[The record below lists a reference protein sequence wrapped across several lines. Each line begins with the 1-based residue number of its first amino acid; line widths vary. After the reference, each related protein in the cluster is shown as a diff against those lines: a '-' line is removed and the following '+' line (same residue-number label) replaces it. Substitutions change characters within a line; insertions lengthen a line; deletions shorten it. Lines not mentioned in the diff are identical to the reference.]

1 MEPQPDSLEGWV
13 AVRDTAF
20 AEPQPPPRLRFL
32 VGWNGA
38 EGAFAVTCHGRAEAA
53 AQAPQSWAGLFSAP
67 ALRGVHRQLA
77 ALCPRLEPAFPAL
90 PPALPGAAAGGLWAV
105 LFPGGAAPGEA
116 ELQELCRALE
126 LYLGWALEL
135 CGGRVVLDALFAA
148 DRRCDDEYFE
158 SLQELRGRAL
168 RGHLARAK
176 EALRRV
182 LQQHKSADTMVALM
196 KVYEE
201 EDEAYQ
207 DLVTMATQFYQ
218 YLLQP
223 FRDMRE
229 LATLY
234 KLEILKSL
242 QYDNLGPRRVAALQ
256 KDAEEWTKRAE
267 SAVCSIQDITVNY
280 FKETVK
286 ALAAMHKQM
295 EQDEERFGKTTWSSA
310 LPRLENLKCMLAKE
324 TLQHL
329 RARELCLKQK
339 RAGIQKLMENLGE
352 EEENLS
358 VVEELEIQYYEMQ
371 LELYNVQLEVLKH
384 EEMLLIVQLDTIK
397 RQIKEK
403 QDEVVYYDT
412 CENPE
417 ELKVIEQT
425 MGQHYANLSEMTML
439 RQKTKQLETKR
450 GTVCARRA
458 YLRNKKDQCEAS
470 HRQRLQQAEESKK
483 RFQQHHSIQIKR
495 DKQKEEEKKKKAW
508 ISQERQKTLERLKAF
523 REASTWTTVVPNGM
537 KTRQKVGIA
546 HNKCPAHVVLKTSRP
561 QPLSPKLPR
570 SITQQAVVL
579 SPPPLSRARAA
590 PAVVSPAPSPRTRA
604 APEQP
609 QSILLIEAKESK
621 ALCQNIP
628 ADIPVQIFVADGDAE
643 LTDGDTEQQKHRE
656 ELMISPSLPPPPP
669 PPPLPPPLLPPP
681 PLPPTLPLQ
690 LKTPS
695 ATEDKPLPLSSDSPS
710 ESPALHKQSDSPRT
724 SINNYIGSM
733 DEVLASLKRS
743 EVHLRKV
750 EQPNPYASVKDNIL
764 SAIRQGVKLRKV
776 NRDTEKDATKGSP
789 NELERS
795 IKAAMQR
802 IKKVSADSEEEDND
816 QNNGEWDS

>member
-1 MEPQPDSLEGWV
+1 MEAQPDSLDGWV
-13 AVRDTAF
+13 SVRDTAF
-20 AEPQPPPRLRFL
+20 SEPQPPRLRFL
-32 VGWNGA
+32 VGWNGV
-38 EGAFAVTCHGRAEAA
+38 EGAFAVTCHGRAEEE
-53 AQAPQSWAGLFSAP
+53 APQSWAGLFSAP
-67 ALRGVHRQLA
+67 ALRGVHRQLSGV
-77 ALCPRLEPAFPAL
+77 CPRLEPAFPAL
-90 PPALPGAAAGGLWAV
+90 PGAAAGLWAV
-105 LFPGGAAPGEA
+105 LFPGGAAPAEA
-116 ELQELCRALE
+116 EVQRLCRELE
-126 LYLGWALEL
+126 RYLGWALEL
-135 CGGRVVLDALFAA
+135 CGGRVLLDALFAA
-148 DRRCDDEYFE
+148 ERQRDEDYFE
-158 SLQELRGRAL
+158 SLHELRGRAL

-182 LQQHKSADTMVALM
+182 LQQHKNADTMVALM

-242 QYDNLGPRRVAALQ
+242 QYDNLGPKRVAALQ

-267 SAVCSIQDITVNY
+267 SAVCSIQGITVNY

-286 ALAAMHKQM
+286 ALTAMHKQM
-295 EQDEERFGKTTWSSA
+295 EQDQERFGKTAWTSA

-339 RAGIQKLMENLGE
+339 RAGIQKNLENLGE
-352 EEENLS
+352 QEENLTL
-358 VVEELEIQYYEMQ
+358 VEELEIQYYETQ

-384 EEMLLIVQLDTIK
+384 EEMLLIVQLDTLR
-397 RQIKEK
+397 RQIKEL

-412 CENPE
+412 CESPE

-425 MGQHYANLSEMTML
+425 MGQHYANLSEMTVL

-508 ISQERQKTLERLKAF
+508 ISQERQKTLERLKTY
-523 REASTWTTVVPNGM
+523 RE
-537 KTRQKVGIA
+537 
-546 HNKCPAHVVLKTSRP
+546 KCPAHVVVKTSRP
-561 QPLSPKLPR
+561 EPLSPKLPR
-570 SITQQAVVL
+570 GITQQA
-579 SPPPLSRARAA
+579 AA
-590 PAVVSPAPSPRTRA
+590 LCPSPRLRVRA

-609 QSILLIEAKESK
+609 KSIVLVEAKESK
-621 ALCQNIP
+621 DSHQNTP
-628 ADIPVQIFVADGDAE
+628 AEIPVQIFVTADDS
-643 LTDGDTEQQKHRE
+643 EQQKHSE
-656 ELMISPSLPPPPP
+656 ELIVPPSLPPAPPPAPPLPPP
-669 PPPLPPPLLPPP
+669 PPPLPLLH
-681 PLPPTLPLQ
+681 Q

-695 ATEDKPLPLSSDSPS
+695 AVADKPLSLSSDGPT
-710 ESPALHKQSDSPRT
+710 ESPEPHKEDDSSRR
-724 SINNYIGSM
+724 SLNNYMGSM

-776 NRDTEKDATKGSP
+776 NRDTDKDVSRGSA

-795 IKAAMQR
+795 IKAVIQR
-802 IKKVSADSEEEDND
+802 IKKVSADSEEEENND

>member
-1 MEPQPDSLEGWV
+1 
-13 AVRDTAF
+13 
-20 AEPQPPPRLRFL
+20 
-32 VGWNGA
+32 
-38 EGAFAVTCHGRAEAA
+38 
-53 AQAPQSWAGLFSAP
+53 
-67 ALRGVHRQLA
+67 
-77 ALCPRLEPAFPAL
+77 
-90 PPALPGAAAGGLWAV
+90 
-105 LFPGGAAPGEA
+105 
-116 ELQELCRALE
+116 
-126 LYLGWALEL
+126 
-135 CGGRVVLDALFAA
+135 
-148 DRRCDDEYFE
+148 
-158 SLQELRGRAL
+158 
-168 RGHLARAK
+168 
-176 EALRRV
+176 V
-182 LQQHKSADTMVALM
+182 LQQHKNADTMVALM

-242 QYDNLGPRRVAALQ
+242 QYDNLGPKRVAALQ

-267 SAVCSIQDITVNY
+267 SAVCSIQDITVKY
-280 FKETVK
+280 FKETAK

-295 EQDEERFGKTTWSSA
+295 EQDQERFGKTTWASA

-339 RAGIQKLMENLGE
+339 RAGIQKNMEKLSE
-352 EEENLS
+352 EEENLT
-358 VVEELEIQYYEMQ
+358 VVEELEIHYYETQ

-384 EEMLLIVQLDTIK
+384 EEMLLIAQLDTL
-397 RQIKEK
+397 RRHIKEK

-417 ELKVIEQT
+417 ELQVIEQT

-458 YLRNKKDQCEAS
+458 YLRNKKDRCEAS

-483 RFQQHHSIQIKR
+483 RFLQHHSVQIKR

-508 ISQERQKTLERLKAF
+508 ISQERQKTLERLKTF
-523 REASTWTTVVPNGM
+523 REAST
-537 KTRQKVGIA
+537 
-546 HNKCPAHVVLKTSRP
+546 KCPAHVVLKTSHP

-570 SITQQAVVL
+570 SVTQQVAEL
-579 SPPPLSRARAA
+579 SHPPLSRAKAA
-590 PAVVSPAPSPRTRA
+590 L
-604 APEQP
+604 EQP
-609 QSILLIEAKESK
+609 KSILLVEAKESK
-621 ALCQNIP
+621 VSHQNTP
-628 ADIPVQIFVADGDAE
+628 ADIPVQIFVN
-643 LTDGDTEQQKHRE
+643 DGDTEQQKHSKE
-656 ELMISPSLPPPPP
+656 FMVSSSSPPPPHPGLMVSPSSSP
-669 PPPLPPPLLPPP
+669 PPPGLM
-681 PLPPTLPLQ
+681 

-695 ATEDKPLPLSSDSPS
+695 ASEDKPLPLLSDGPA
-710 ESPALHKQSDSPRT
+710 ERPALYEHGDSSRR

-733 DEVLASLKRS
+733 DEVLASLKRG
-743 EVHLRKV
+743 EVHLRRV
-750 EQPNPYASVKDNIL
+750 EPPDPYVSVKDSIL

-776 NRDTEKDATKGSP
+776 NRDTEKDVSNGST

-795 IKAAMQR
+795 IKAAIQR
-802 IKKVSADSEEEDND
+802 IKKVSADSEEENND
-816 QNNGEWDS
+816 QSNGEWDS

>member
-1 MEPQPDSLEGWV
+1 
-13 AVRDTAF
+13 
-20 AEPQPPPRLRFL
+20 
-32 VGWNGA
+32 
-38 EGAFAVTCHGRAEAA
+38 
-53 AQAPQSWAGLFSAP
+53 
-67 ALRGVHRQLA
+67 
-77 ALCPRLEPAFPAL
+77 
-90 PPALPGAAAGGLWAV
+90 
-105 LFPGGAAPGEA
+105 
-116 ELQELCRALE
+116 
-126 LYLGWALEL
+126 
-135 CGGRVVLDALFAA
+135 
-148 DRRCDDEYFE
+148 
-158 SLQELRGRAL
+158 
-168 RGHLARAK
+168 
-176 EALRRV
+176 V
-182 LQQHKSADTMVALM
+182 LQQHKNADTMVALM

-242 QYDNLGPRRVAALQ
+242 QYDNLGPKRVAALQ

-267 SAVCSIQDITVNY
+267 NAVCSIQDITVNY

-295 EQDEERFGKTTWSSA
+295 EQDQERFGKTTWASA

-339 RAGIQKLMENLGE
+339 RAGIQKNMENLSE
-352 EEENLS
+352 QEENLT

-384 EEMLLIVQLDTIK
+384 EEMLLIVQLDTLR

-508 ISQERQKTLERLKAF
+508 ISQERQKTLERLKTF
-523 REASTWTTVVPNGM
+523 REAST
-537 KTRQKVGIA
+537 
-546 HNKCPAHVVLKTSRP
+546 KCPAHVVLKTSRP
-561 QPLSPKLPR
+561 QHLSPQLPR
-570 SITQQAVVL
+570 SITRQVAVL
-579 SPPPLSRARAA
+579 SPPPSSRARAA
-590 PAVVSPAPSPRTRA
+590 P
-604 APEQP
+604 EQP
-609 QSILLIEAKESK
+609 KSILLVEAKESK
-621 ALCQNIP
+621 ASHRNTP
-628 ADIPVQIFVADGDAE
+628 ADIPVQIFV
-643 LTDGDTEQQKHRE
+643 TDGDTEQHKHSER
-656 ELMISPSLPPPPP
+656 LMVSPSSPPPPPP
-669 PPPLPPPLLPPP
+669 PPPLPPPPPP
-681 PLPPTLPLQ
+681 PPLPLQ

-695 ATEDKPLPLSSDSPS
+695 ATEDKPLPLSSDSPT
-710 ESPALHKQSDSPRT
+710 ESPALHKQDDSSRR

-733 DEVLASLKRS
+733 DEVLASLKCS

-764 SAIRQGVKLRKV
+764 FAIRQGVKLRKV
-776 NRDTEKDATKGSP
+776 NRDTEKDVSKGST

-795 IKAAMQR
+795 IKAAIQR
-802 IKKVSADSEEEDND
+802 IKKVSADSEEEENND

>member
-1 MEPQPDSLEGWV
+1 
-13 AVRDTAF
+13 
-20 AEPQPPPRLRFL
+20 
-32 VGWNGA
+32 
-38 EGAFAVTCHGRAEAA
+38 
-53 AQAPQSWAGLFSAP
+53 
-67 ALRGVHRQLA
+67 
-77 ALCPRLEPAFPAL
+77 
-90 PPALPGAAAGGLWAV
+90 
-105 LFPGGAAPGEA
+105 
-116 ELQELCRALE
+116 
-126 LYLGWALEL
+126 
-135 CGGRVVLDALFAA
+135 
-148 DRRCDDEYFE
+148 
-158 SLQELRGRAL
+158 
-168 RGHLARAK
+168 
-176 EALRRV
+176 V
-182 LQQHKSADTMVALM
+182 LQQHKNADTMVALM

-242 QYDNLGPRRVAALQ
+242 QYDNLGPKRVAALQ

-267 SAVCSIQDITVNY
+267 SAVCSIQGITVNY

-286 ALAAMHKQM
+286 ALTAMHKQM
-295 EQDEERFGKTTWSSA
+295 EQDQERFGKTTWASA

-339 RAGIQKLMENLGE
+339 RAGIQKNLENLSE
-352 EEENLS
+352 QEENLTL
-358 VVEELEIQYYEMQ
+358 VEELEIQYYEMQ

-384 EEMLLIVQLDTIK
+384 EEMLLIVQLDTLR
-397 RQIKEK
+397 RQIKEL

-412 CENPE
+412 CESPE
-417 ELKVIEQT
+417 ELKVIEQK
-425 MGQHYANLSEMTML
+425 MGQHYANLSEMTVL

-508 ISQERQKTLERLKAF
+508 ISQERQKTLERLKTF
-523 REASTWTTVVPNGM
+523 REAST
-537 KTRQKVGIA
+537 
-546 HNKCPAHVVLKTSRP
+546 KCPAHVVVKTSHP
-561 QPLSPKLPR
+561 EPLSSKLPQG
-570 SITQQAVVL
+570 ITQQAAVL
-579 SPPPLSRARAA
+579 CPPPLLRG
-590 PAVVSPAPSPRTRA
+590 RA

-609 QSILLIEAKESK
+609 KSILLVEAKES
-621 ALCQNIP
+621 NTP
-628 ADIPVQIFVADGDAE
+628 AEIPVQIFVTADDP
-643 LTDGDTEQQKHRE
+643 EQQKHSE
-656 ELMISPSLPPPPP
+656 ESMVPPSSPPPPPPAPPLPPPPP
-669 PPPLPPPLLPPP
+669 PPPLP
-681 PLPPTLPLQ
+681 LQ

-695 ATEDKPLPLSSDSPS
+695 AAGDNPLSLSSDGPT
-710 ESPALHKQSDSPRT
+710 ESPPPHKDDDSFRR
-724 SINNYIGSM
+724 SLNNYMGSM

-750 EQPNPYASVKDNIL
+750 EQPNPYASINDNIL

-776 NRDTEKDATKGSP
+776 NRDTEKDVNRGST

-795 IKAAMQR
+795 IKAVIQR
-802 IKKVSADSEEEDND
+802 IKKVSADSEEEENND

>member
-1 MEPQPDSLEGWV
+1 
-13 AVRDTAF
+13 
-20 AEPQPPPRLRFL
+20 
-32 VGWNGA
+32 
-38 EGAFAVTCHGRAEAA
+38 
-53 AQAPQSWAGLFSAP
+53 
-67 ALRGVHRQLA
+67 
-77 ALCPRLEPAFPAL
+77 
-90 PPALPGAAAGGLWAV
+90 
-105 LFPGGAAPGEA
+105 
-116 ELQELCRALE
+116 
-126 LYLGWALEL
+126 
-135 CGGRVVLDALFAA
+135 
-148 DRRCDDEYFE
+148 
-158 SLQELRGRAL
+158 
-168 RGHLARAK
+168 
-176 EALRRV
+176 V

-242 QYDNLGPRRVAALQ
+242 QYDNLGPKRVAALQ

-295 EQDEERFGKTTWSSA
+295 EQDEERFGKTTWASA
-310 LPRLENLKCMLAKE
+310 LPRLENLKYMLAKE

-352 EEENLS
+352 QEENLS
-358 VVEELEIQYYEMQ
+358 VVEELEIQYYETQ
-371 LELYNVQLEVLKH
+371 LDLYNVQLEVLKH

-417 ELKVIEQT
+417 ELQVIEQT
-425 MGQHYANLSEMTML
+425 MGQHYADLSAMTVL

-470 HRQRLQQAEESKK
+470 HRQRLQQAEESRK

-523 REASTWTTVVPNGM
+523 REAST
-537 KTRQKVGIA
+537 
-546 HNKCPAHVVLKTSRP
+546 KCPAHVVLKTACA
-561 QPLSPKLPR
+561 QPPSPKVPR
-570 SITQQAVVL
+570 GIPHQAVVL
-579 SPPPLSRARAA
+579 CPPPASSAGAA
-590 PAVVSPAPSPRTRA
+590 PAVLPPAPSPRARA
-604 APEQP
+604 ALEQP
-609 QSILLIEAKESK
+609 QSILLVGDKEPK
-621 ALCQNIP
+621 ALCQNTP
-628 ADIPVQIFVADGDAE
+628 ADIPVQTFVTDGDAE
-643 LTDGDTEQQKHRE
+643 EQKHGE
-656 ELMISPSLPPPPP
+656 ELMVSPCSPPPPPP
-669 PPPLPPPLLPPP
+669 PPPLPPPPPPP
-681 PLPPTLPLQ
+681 PLPLQ
-690 LKTPS
+690 LKKPS
-695 ATEDKPLPLSSDSPS
+695 AAEDKPLPLISDSPS
-710 ESPALHKQSDSPRT
+710 ESPALHKQDDSPRR
-724 SINNYIGSM
+724 SINNCIGSM

-743 EVHLRKV
+743 EVHLRRV
-750 EQPNPYASVKDNIL
+750 EPPKAYASVKDSIL

-776 NRDTEKDATKGSP
+776 NRDTERDVSKGSP

-802 IKKVSADSEEEDND
+802 IKKVSADSEEEEDND

>member
-1 MEPQPDSLEGWV
+1 MAEPAADSLEGWV

-20 AEPQPPPRLRFL
+20 APPQQPPPRLRFL
-32 VGWNGA
+32 VGWNAA
-38 EGAFAVTCHGRAEAA
+38 EDAFAVTCHGRAEGE
-53 AQAPQSWAGLFSAP
+53 APRSWAGLFSAP
-67 ALRGVHRQLA
+67 ALLGVHRQLA
-77 ALCPRLEPAFPAL
+77 AVCPRLEPAFPAL
-90 PPALPGAAAGGLWAV
+90 PRSAAAAAGLWAL
-105 LFPGGAAPGEA
+105 LFPGGFPVLGEA
-116 ELQELCRALE
+116 EAQELCRALE
-126 LYLGWALEL
+126 RYLGWALEL
-135 CGGRVVLDALFAA
+135 CGGGVLLDALFAA
-148 DRRCDDEYFE
+148 ERPRDEEYFE
-158 SLQELRGRAL
+158 SLRELRGRAL

-242 QYDNLGPRRVAALQ
+242 QYDNLGPKRVAALQ

-267 SAVCSIQDITVNY
+267 NAVCSIQDITVNY

-286 ALAAMHKQM
+286 ALTAMQKQM
-295 EQDEERFGKTTWSSA
+295 EQDQERFGKATWASA

-329 RARELCLKQK
+329 RARELCVKQK
-339 RAGIQKLMENLGE
+339 RAAIQKNMENLDE
-352 EEENLS
+352 KEENLA
-358 VVEELEIQYYEMQ
+358 VVEELEIHYYETQ

-384 EEMLLIVQLDTIK
+384 EEMLLIVQLGALR

-425 MGQHYANLSEMTML
+425 MEQHYANLSEMTML
-439 RQKTKQLETKR
+439 RQKIKQLETKR

-458 YLRNKKDQCEAS
+458 YLRNKKDQCEAN

-483 RFQQHHSIQIKR
+483 RFLQHHSIQIKR

-508 ISQERQKTLERLKAF
+508 ISQERQKTLERLKTF
-523 REASTWTTVVPNGM
+523 RE
-537 KTRQKVGIA
+537 
-546 HNKCPAHVVLKTSRP
+546 KCPAHVVLKTSRP
-561 QPLSPKLPR
+561 QPLSPRLPR
-570 SITQQAVVL
+570 SVTQRAAVAC
-579 SPPPLSRARAA
+579 PPPSL
-590 PAVVSPAPSPRTRA
+590 RTRPE
-604 APEQP
+604 PEQP
-609 QSILLIEAKESK
+609 KSLLIVETKASEAPQE
-621 ALCQNIP
+621 NIP
-628 ADIPVQIFVADGDAE
+628 ADIPVQILVTAGE
-643 LTDGDTEQQKHRE
+643 SKQQKDSE
-656 ELMISPSLPPPPP
+656 ELVVSPSSPPPPPPLPPPPP
-669 PPPLPPPLLPPP
+669 PPPLPLH
-681 PLPPTLPLQ
+681 
-690 LKTPS
+690 LKTRSPV
-695 ATEDKPLPLSSDSPS
+695 EDRPLPLRADGPAESS
-710 ESPALHKQSDSPRT
+710 ALHKQDDSSMR
-724 SINNYIGSM
+724 SINNCIGTM
-733 DEVLASLKRS
+733 DEVLASLKCG

-750 EQPNPYASVKDNIL
+750 QQSNPYASVKDSIL

-776 NRDTEKDATKGSP
+776 NQDTEKDVSNGSS
-789 NELERS
+789 NDLERS
-795 IKAAMQR
+795 IKAAIQR
-802 IKKVSADSEEEDND
+802 IKKVSADSEEEENND

>member
-1 MEPQPDSLEGWV
+1 
-13 AVRDTAF
+13 
-20 AEPQPPPRLRFL
+20 
-32 VGWNGA
+32 
-38 EGAFAVTCHGRAEAA
+38 
-53 AQAPQSWAGLFSAP
+53 FSAP
-67 ALRGVHRQLA
+67 ALRGVHRQLSA
-77 ALCPRLEPAFPAL
+77 VCPRLEPAFPEL

-105 LFPGGAAPGEA
+105 LFPGGAPPDEA

-148 DRRCDDEYFE
+148 DRCCDDEYFE
-158 SLQELRGRAL
+158 SLHELRGKAL

-256 KDAEEWTKRAE
+256 KDAAEWTKRAE

-295 EQDEERFGKTTWSSA
+295 EQDEERFGKTTWASA
-310 LPRLENLKCMLAKE
+310 LPRLENLKYMLAKE

-339 RAGIQKLMENLGE
+339 RTGIQKLMENLGE
-352 EEENLS
+352 QEENFS
-358 VVEELEIQYYEMQ
+358 VVEELEIQYYETQ

-425 MGQHYANLSEMTML
+425 MGQHYANLSAMTVL

-470 HRQRLQQAEESKK
+470 HRQRLQQAEESRK

-523 REASTWTTVVPNGM
+523 REAST
-537 KTRQKVGIA
+537 
-546 HNKCPAHVVLKTSRP
+546 KCPAHVVLKTSCP

-570 SITQQAVVL
+570 AIPQQAVAL
-579 SPPPLSRARAA
+579 SPPPASSTGTAPAVLSPAPSSRARAA
-590 PAVVSPAPSPRTRA
+590 L
-604 APEQP
+604 EQP
-609 QSILLIEAKESK
+609 QSILLVEDEEPK
-621 ALCQNIP
+621 APCQNTP
-628 ADIPVQIFVADGDAE
+628 ADIPVQIF
-643 LTDGDTEQQKHRE
+643 
-656 ELMISPSLPPPPP
+656 
-669 PPPLPPPLLPPP
+669 
-681 PLPPTLPLQ
+681 

-695 ATEDKPLPLSSDSPS
+695 AREDKPLPLSSDSPS
-710 ESPALHKQSDSPRT
+710 ESAALHKQDDSSRR
-724 SINNYIGSM
+724 SINNCIGSM

-743 EVHLRKV
+743 EVHLCRV
-750 EQPNPYASVKDNIL
+750 EQLNPYASVKDSIL

-776 NRDTEKDATKGSP
+776 NRDTERDDSKGSP

>member
-1 MEPQPDSLEGWV
+1 VMEPQPDSLEGWV

-20 AEPQPPPRLRFL
+20 DEPQPSPRLRFL
-32 VGWNGA
+32 VAWNGV

-77 ALCPRLEPAFPAL
+77 AVCPRLEPAFPAL
-90 PPALPGAAAGGLWAV
+90 PPTLPGAAAPGGLWAV
-105 LFPGGAAPGEA
+105 LFPSGAAPGEA
-116 ELQELCRALE
+116 EVQQLCRDLE

-148 DRRCDDEYFE
+148 DRRRDDEYFE
-158 SLQELRGRAL
+158 SLHELRGRAL

-182 LQQHKSADTMVALM
+182 LQQHKNADTMVALM

-267 SAVCSIQDITVNY
+267 NAVCSIQDITVNY

-295 EQDEERFGKTTWSSA
+295 EQDQERFGKTTWASA

-339 RAGIQKLMENLGE
+339 KAVIQKNMENLSE
-352 EEENLS
+352 QEENLT
-358 VVEELEIQYYEMQ
+358 VVEELEIQYYETQ

-384 EEMLLIVQLDTIK
+384 EEMLLIVQLDTLR

-417 ELKVIEQT
+417 DLKVIEQT

-508 ISQERQKTLERLKAF
+508 ISQERQKTLERLKTF
-523 REASTWTTVVPNGM
+523 KE
-537 KTRQKVGIA
+537 
-546 HNKCPAHVVLKTSRP
+546 KCPAHVVLKTSRP

-570 SITQQAVVL
+570 SITPQAAVL
-579 SPPPLSRARAA
+579 CPPPSSSA
-590 PAVVSPAPSPRTRA
+590 RA

-609 QSILLIEAKESK
+609 KSILLVEAEKSK
-621 ALCQNIP
+621 APHQSTP
-628 ADIPVQIFVADGDAE
+628 ADIPVQIFV
-643 LTDGDTEQQKHRE
+643 TDGDTEQQKHSE
-656 ELMISPSLPPPPP
+656 GLMVSPSSPPPPP
-669 PPPLPPPLLPPP
+669 PPPLPPPPPPP
-681 PLPPTLPLQ
+681 PLPFQ

-695 ATEDKPLPLSSDSPS
+695 ATEDKPLPLISDSPP
-710 ESPALHKQSDSPRT
+710 ESPALHSQDDLSRR
-724 SINNYIGSM
+724 SINNCIGSM
-733 DEVLASLKRS
+733 DEVLASLKRG

-750 EQPNPYASVKDNIL
+750 EQPNPYASAKDNIL

-776 NRDTEKDATKGSP
+776 NRDTEKYVSEGST

-795 IKAAMQR
+795 IKAVIQR
-802 IKKVSADSEEEDND
+802 IKKVSADSEEENND
-816 QNNGEWDS
+816 QNSGEWDS

>member
-20 AEPQPPPRLRFL
+20 AEPRPPRLRFL
-32 VGWNGA
+32 VAWNDVEA
-38 EGAFAVTCHGRAEAA
+38 AFAVTCHGRAEAA

-77 ALCPRLEPAFPAL
+77 AVCPRLEPAFPAL
-90 PPALPGAAAGGLWAV
+90 PPALPGAAAAGGLWAV

-116 ELQELCRALE
+116 EVQELCRELE
-126 LYLGWALEL
+126 LYLSWALEL

-148 DRRCDDEYFE
+148 DRCHDDEYFE
-158 SLQELRGRAL
+158 SLHELRGRAL

-182 LQQHKSADTMVALM
+182 LQQHKNADTMVALM

-201 EDEAYQ
+201 EGEAYQ

-242 QYDNLGPRRVAALQ
+242 QYDNLGPKRVAALQ

-267 SAVCSIQDITVNY
+267 NAVCSIQDITVNY
-280 FKETVK
+280 FKETAK

-295 EQDEERFGKTTWSSA
+295 EQDQERFGKTTWASA

-339 RAGIQKLMENLGE
+339 RAGIQKNMENLSE
-352 EEENLS
+352 KEENLA
-358 VVEELEIQYYEMQ
+358 VVEELEIQYYETQ

-384 EEMLLIVQLDTIK
+384 EEMLLVVQLDTLR

-425 MGQHYANLSEMTML
+425 MEQHYANLSEMTVL

-458 YLRNKKDQCEAS
+458 YLRNKKDQCEAR

-483 RFQQHHSIQIKR
+483 HFQQHHSIQIKR

-508 ISQERQKTLERLKAF
+508 ISQERQKTLERLKTF
-523 REASTWTTVVPNGM
+523 RE
-537 KTRQKVGIA
+537 
-546 HNKCPAHVVLKTSRP
+546 KCPAHVVLKTSRP
-561 QPLSPKLPR
+561 QPLSPKLPQ
-570 SITQQAVVL
+570 SITHQAAVL
-579 SPPPLSRARAA
+579 SPPPS
-590 PAVVSPAPSPRTRA
+590 SRTRA

-609 QSILLIEAKESK
+609 KSILLVEAKEAK
-621 ALCQNIP
+621 ASHQNTP
-628 ADIPVQIFVADGDAE
+628 ADNPVQIFVS
-643 LTDGDTEQQKHRE
+643 DGDTEQLKPSE
-656 ELMISPSLPPPPP
+656 GLMVSPSSPPPPPP
-669 PPPLPPPLLPPP
+669 PPPLPPPPPP
-681 PLPPTLPLQ
+681 PPLPLQ

-695 ATEDKPLPLSSDSPS
+695 AAEDKPLPLSSDSPT
-710 ESPALHKQSDSPRT
+710 ESPALHKQDDSSRK

-733 DEVLASLKRS
+733 DEVLASLKRN

-776 NRDTEKDATKGSP
+776 NRDTEKDVSKGST

-795 IKAAMQR
+795 IKAVIQR
-802 IKKVSADSEEEDND
+802 IKKVSADSEEEENND

>member
-1 MEPQPDSLEGWV
+1 AMEPQPDSLEGWV

-20 AEPQPPPRLRFL
+20 VEPQPPPRLRFL
-32 VGWNGA
+32 VAWNGA
-38 EGAFAVTCHGRAEAA
+38 EGAFAVTCHGRADAA
-53 AQAPQSWAGLFSAP
+53 AQDRQSWAGLFSAP
-67 ALRGVHRQLA
+67 ALRGVHQQLSA
-77 ALCPRLEPAFPAL
+77 VCPRLESAFPAL

-105 LFPGGAAPGEA
+105 LFPGGAAPDEA
-116 ELQELCRALE
+116 ELQDLCRALE

-148 DRRCDDEYFE
+148 DRCCDDEYFE

-242 QYDNLGPRRVAALQ
+242 QYDNLGPKRVAALQ
-256 KDAEEWTKRAE
+256 KDAEEWAKRAE

-286 ALAAMHKQM
+286 ALTAMHKQM
-295 EQDEERFGKTTWSSA
+295 EQDEERFGKTTWASA

-339 RAGIQKLMENLGE
+339 RTGIQKLMENLGE
-352 EEENLS
+352 QEENLS
-358 VVEELEIQYYEMQ
+358 VVEELEIQYYETQ

-417 ELKVIEQT
+417 ELTVIEQT
-425 MGQHYANLSEMTML
+425 MGQHYADLSAMTVL

-458 YLRNKKDQCEAS
+458 YLRNKKDQCEVS
-470 HRQRLQQAEESKK
+470 HRQRLQEAEESKK

-495 DKQKEEEKKKKAW
+495 DKQKEEEKKKKVW

-523 REASTWTTVVPNGM
+523 REAST
-537 KTRQKVGIA
+537 
-546 HNKCPAHVVLKTSRP
+546 KCPAHVVLKTSRP
-561 QPLSPKLPR
+561 QPLSPRLPR
-570 SITQQAVVL
+570 GIPRQAVVL
-579 SPPPLSRARAA
+579 SPA
-590 PAVVSPAPSPRTRA
+590 PAPRAVVSPAPSSRARA
-604 APEQP
+604 ALKQP
-609 QSILLIEAKESK
+609 QSILLVEAKESK
-621 ALCQNIP
+621 ASCQNAP
-628 ADIPVQIFVADGDAE
+628 ADIPVQISV
-643 LTDGDTEQQKHRE
+643 TDGDTEQLKHSE
-656 ELMISPSLPPPPP
+656 ELMVSPSSPPPPPP
-669 PPPLPPPLLPPP
+669 PPPLPPPPPPP
-681 PLPPTLPLQ
+681 PLPLR
-690 LKTPS
+690 LKTLS

-710 ESPALHKQSDSPRT
+710 ESPVLHKQDDSSRR
-724 SINNYIGSM
+724 SINNCTGSM

-743 EVHLRKV
+743 EFHLRKV

-776 NRDTEKDATKGSP
+776 NRDAEKDVGKGSP

-795 IKAAMQR
+795 IKAVIQR
-802 IKKVSADSEEEDND
+802 IKKVSADSEEDEDND

>member
-1 MEPQPDSLEGWV
+1 
-13 AVRDTAF
+13 
-20 AEPQPPPRLRFL
+20 
-32 VGWNGA
+32 
-38 EGAFAVTCHGRAEAA
+38 
-53 AQAPQSWAGLFSAP
+53 
-67 ALRGVHRQLA
+67 
-77 ALCPRLEPAFPAL
+77 
-90 PPALPGAAAGGLWAV
+90 
-105 LFPGGAAPGEA
+105 
-116 ELQELCRALE
+116 
-126 LYLGWALEL
+126 
-135 CGGRVVLDALFAA
+135 
-148 DRRCDDEYFE
+148 
-158 SLQELRGRAL
+158 
-168 RGHLARAK
+168 
-176 EALRRV
+176 V
-182 LQQHKSADTMVALM
+182 LQQHKNADTMVALM

-242 QYDNLGPRRVAALQ
+242 QYDNLGPKRVAALQ

-267 SAVCSIQDITVNY
+267 NAVCSIQDITVNY

-295 EQDEERFGKTTWSSA
+295 EQDQERFGKTTWASA
-310 LPRLENLKCMLAKE
+310 LPRLESLKCMLAKE

-339 RAGIQKLMENLGE
+339 RASIQKNL
-352 EEENLS
+352 ENLS
-358 VVEELEIQYYEMQ
+358 EQDENLTVAEELEIQYYETQ
-371 LELYNVQLEVLKH
+371 LELYNVQFEVLKH
-384 EEMLLIVQLDTIK
+384 EERLLIVQLDTLR

-417 ELKVIEQT
+417 ELKAIEQT

-439 RQKTKQLETKR
+439 RQKTKQLEKKR

-483 RFQQHHSIQIKR
+483 RFQQHHNIQIKR
-495 DKQKEEEKKKKAW
+495 EKQKEEEKKKKAW
-508 ISQERQKTLERLKAF
+508 ISQERQKTLERLKTF
-523 REASTWTTVVPNGM
+523 REAT
-537 KTRQKVGIA
+537 
-546 HNKCPAHVVLKTSRP
+546 HVVLKTTDP
-561 QPLSPKLPR
+561 LPLSPKLPR
-570 SITQQAVVL
+570 SITQQAAVL

-590 PAVVSPAPSPRTRA
+590 P
-604 APEQP
+604 EQP
-609 QSILLIEAKESK
+609 QSILLVEAKESK
-621 ALCQNIP
+621 ASHQNTP
-628 ADIPVQIFVADGDAE
+628 ADVPVQIFVTAGDS
-643 LTDGDTEQQKHRE
+643 EQQKHSE
-656 ELMISPSLPPPPP
+656 GLMVAPSSPPPPPPPLPPSLPPPPP
-669 PPPLPPPLLPPP
+669 PPPLP
-681 PLPPTLPLQ
+681 LQ

-695 ATEDKPLPLSSDSPS
+695 AIEDKPLPLSSDGPT
-710 ESPALHKQSDSPRT
+710 ESPALHKQDDSSRT

-743 EVHLRKV
+743 QVHLRKV

-776 NRDTEKDATKGSP
+776 NRDTEKDVSKGST

-795 IKAAMQR
+795 IKAAIQR
-802 IKKVSADSEEEDND
+802 IKKVSADSEEENND

>member
-1 MEPQPDSLEGWV
+1 VMEPQPDSLEGWV

-20 AEPQPPPRLRFL
+20 AEPQPPRRLRFL
-32 VGWNGA
+32 VGWNGV

-77 ALCPRLEPAFPAL
+77 AVCPRLEPAFPSL
-90 PPALPGAAAGGLWAV
+90 PPTLPGAAAAGGLWAV
-105 LFPGGAAPGEA
+105 LFPGGAAPCEA
-116 ELQELCRALE
+116 EVQELCRELE
-126 LYLGWALEL
+126 RYLGWALEL
-135 CGGRVVLDALFAA
+135 CGGRVVLDALFVA

-158 SLQELRGRAL
+158 SLHELRGRSL
-168 RGHLARAK
+168 RGHLSRAK

-242 QYDNLGPRRVAALQ
+242 QYDNLGPKRVAALQ

-267 SAVCSIQDITVNY
+267 NAVCSIQDITVNY
-280 FKETVK
+280 FKETVR

-295 EQDEERFGKTTWSSA
+295 EQDQERYGKTAWASA

-339 RAGIQKLMENLGE
+339 RAGIQKTMESLSE
-352 EEENLS
+352 QEENLTL
-358 VVEELEIQYYEMQ
+358 VEELEIQYYETQ

-384 EEMLLIVQLDTIK
+384 EEMLLIVQLDTLR

-425 MGQHYANLSEMTML
+425 MGQHYDNLSEMTML

-508 ISQERQKTLERLKAF
+508 ISQERQKTLERLKTF
-523 REASTWTTVVPNGM
+523 REAST
-537 KTRQKVGIA
+537 
-546 HNKCPAHVVLKTSRP
+546 KCPAHVVLKTSRP
-561 QPLSPKLPR
+561 QPLSPKLPQ
-570 SITQQAVVL
+570 SITQQAAEL
-579 SPPPLSRARAA
+579 SPPPSLRA
-590 PAVVSPAPSPRTRA
+590 RA

-609 QSILLIEAKESK
+609 KSILLVEAKESK
-621 ALCQNIP
+621 ASHRNTP
-628 ADIPVQIFVADGDAE
+628 ADIPVQIFV
-643 LTDGDTEQQKHRE
+643 TDRDTEQQKHRE
-656 ELMISPSLPPPPP
+656 GLMVSPSSPPPPP
-669 PPPLPPPLLPPP
+669 PPPLPPPPPPP
-681 PLPPTLPLQ
+681 PLPLR

-695 ATEDKPLPLSSDSPS
+695 ATEDKPLPLRSHSPT
-710 ESPALHKQSDSPRT
+710 ESPALHKQDDSSRR
-724 SINNYIGSM
+724 SISNYIGSM

-776 NRDTEKDATKGSP
+776 NRDTGKYVSKGSP

-795 IKAAMQR
+795 IKAAIQR
-802 IKKVSADSEEEDND
+802 IKKVSADSEEEENNE

>member
-20 AEPQPPPRLRFL
+20 AEPQPPRLRFL
-32 VGWNGA
+32 VAWNGV

-67 ALRGVHRQLA
+67 ALRGVHRQLSA
-77 ALCPRLEPAFPAL
+77 VCPRLEPAFPAL
-90 PPALPGAAAGGLWAV
+90 PPTLPGAAAAGGLWAV

-116 ELQELCRALE
+116 EVQELCRELE
-126 LYLGWALEL
+126 RYLGWALEL
-135 CGGRVVLDALFAA
+135 CGGRVVLDALFAD
-148 DRRCDDEYFE
+148 DRRHDDEYFE
-158 SLQELRGRAL
+158 SLHELRAKAL

-182 LQQHKSADTMVALM
+182 LQQHKNADTMVVLM

-242 QYDNLGPRRVAALQ
+242 QYDNLGPKRVAALQ

-267 SAVCSIQDITVNY
+267 NAVCSIQDITVNY

-286 ALAAMHKQM
+286 ALGAMHKQM
-295 EQDEERFGKTTWSSA
+295 EQDQERFGKTTWASA
-310 LPRLENLKCMLAKE
+310 LPRLENLKCMLTKE

-339 RAGIQKLMENLGE
+339 RTGIRKNLENLSE
-352 EEENLS
+352 QEENLTL
-358 VVEELEIQYYEMQ
+358 VEELEIQYYETQ

-384 EEMLLIVQLDTIK
+384 EELLLIVQLDTLR

-458 YLRNKKDQCEAS
+458 NLRNKKDQCEAS

-508 ISQERQKTLERLKAF
+508 ISQERQKTLERLKTF
-523 REASTWTTVVPNGM
+523 RE
-537 KTRQKVGIA
+537 
-546 HNKCPAHVVLKTSRP
+546 KCPAHVVLKTSRP
-561 QPLSPKLPR
+561 QPFSPKLPR
-570 SITQQAVVL
+570 SITQQAAVP
-579 SPPPLSRARAA
+579 SPPPSSRARAA
-590 PAVVSPAPSPRTRA
+590 P
-604 APEQP
+604 EQP
-609 QSILLIEAKESK
+609 KSTLLVEAKESK
-621 ALCQNIP
+621 APPQNSP
-628 ADIPVQIFVADGDAE
+628 ADTPVQIFVTAGDS
-643 LTDGDTEQQKHRE
+643 EQQKLSE
-656 ELMISPSLPPPPP
+656 GPVVSPSSPPPPPPPPPPLLPPPPP
-669 PPPLPPPLLPPP
+669 PPPLP
-681 PLPPTLPLQ
+681 LQ
-690 LKTPS
+690 LKTPP
-695 ATEDKPLPLSSDSPS
+695 AIEDKPHPLSSCGPT
-710 ESPALHKQSDSPRT
+710 ESPALHKQDDSSGR
-724 SINNYIGSM
+724 SINNCIGSM
-733 DEVLASLKRS
+733 DEVLASLKRG

-764 SAIRQGVKLRKV
+764 AAIRQGVKLRKV
-776 NRDTEKDATKGSP
+776 NRDTEKDVSKGSA

-802 IKKVSADSEEEDND
+802 IKNVSADSEEEENNE
-816 QNNGEWDS
+816 QNAGEWDS

>member
-1 MEPQPDSLEGWV
+1 
-13 AVRDTAF
+13 
-20 AEPQPPPRLRFL
+20 
-32 VGWNGA
+32 
-38 EGAFAVTCHGRAEAA
+38 
-53 AQAPQSWAGLFSAP
+53 
-67 ALRGVHRQLA
+67 
-77 ALCPRLEPAFPAL
+77 
-90 PPALPGAAAGGLWAV
+90 
-105 LFPGGAAPGEA
+105 
-116 ELQELCRALE
+116 
-126 LYLGWALEL
+126 
-135 CGGRVVLDALFAA
+135 
-148 DRRCDDEYFE
+148 
-158 SLQELRGRAL
+158 
-168 RGHLARAK
+168 
-176 EALRRV
+176 
-182 LQQHKSADTMVALM
+182 MVALM

-242 QYDNLGPRRVAALQ
+242 QYDNLGPKRVAALQ

-267 SAVCSIQDITVNY
+267 NAVCSIQDITVNY

-295 EQDEERFGKTTWSSA
+295 EQDQERFGKTTWASA

-339 RAGIQKLMENLGE
+339 RAGIQKNMENLSE
-352 EEENLS
+352 QEENLT
-358 VVEELEIQYYEMQ
+358 VVEELEIQYYEIQ

-384 EEMLLIVQLDTIK
+384 EEMLLIVQLDTLR

-470 HRQRLQQAEESKK
+470 HRQRLQQAEETKK

-508 ISQERQKTLERLKAF
+508 ISQERQKTLERLKTF
-523 REASTWTTVVPNGM
+523 RE
-537 KTRQKVGIA
+537 
-546 HNKCPAHVVLKTSRP
+546 KCPAHVVLKTSRP
-561 QPLSPKLPR
+561 QPLSPRLPQ
-570 SITQQAVVL
+570 SITQQVVVL
-579 SPPPLSRARAA
+579 SAPPSSRARAA
-590 PAVVSPAPSPRTRA
+590 P
-604 APEQP
+604 EQP
-609 QSILLIEAKESK
+609 KSILLVEAKESK
-621 ALCQNIP
+621 ASHQNTP
-628 ADIPVQIFVADGDAE
+628 ADIPVQIFV
-643 LTDGDTEQQKHRE
+643 TDGDTEQQKHSE
-656 ELMISPSLPPPPP
+656 GLMVSPSSPQPLPPPP
-669 PPPLPPPLLPPP
+669 PPPLPPPPPP
-681 PLPPTLPLQ
+681 PPLPLQ

-695 ATEDKPLPLSSDSPS
+695 ATEDKPLPLSSNSPT
-710 ESPALHKQSDSPRT
+710 ESPALHKQDDSSRR
-724 SINNYIGSM
+724 SIHNYIGSM

-776 NRDTEKDATKGSP
+776 NRDTEKDVSKGST

-795 IKAAMQR
+795 IKAVIQR
-802 IKKVSADSEEEDND
+802 IKKVSADSEEEENCD

>member
-1 MEPQPDSLEGWV
+1 
-13 AVRDTAF
+13 
-20 AEPQPPPRLRFL
+20 
-32 VGWNGA
+32 
-38 EGAFAVTCHGRAEAA
+38 
-53 AQAPQSWAGLFSAP
+53 
-67 ALRGVHRQLA
+67 
-77 ALCPRLEPAFPAL
+77 
-90 PPALPGAAAGGLWAV
+90 
-105 LFPGGAAPGEA
+105 
-116 ELQELCRALE
+116 
-126 LYLGWALEL
+126 
-135 CGGRVVLDALFAA
+135 
-148 DRRCDDEYFE
+148 
-158 SLQELRGRAL
+158 
-168 RGHLARAK
+168 
-176 EALRRV
+176 
-182 LQQHKSADTMVALM
+182 MVALM

-242 QYDNLGPRRVAALQ
+242 QYDKLGPRRVAALQ

-286 ALAAMHKQM
+286 ALTAMHKHM
-295 EQDEERFGKTTWSSA
+295 EQDEERFGKTTWASA
-310 LPRLENLKCMLAKE
+310 LPRLENLKYMLAKE

-339 RAGIQKLMENLGE
+339 RTGIQKLMENLGE
-352 EEENLS
+352 QEENLS
-358 VVEELEIQYYEMQ
+358 IVEELEIQYYEIQ

-425 MGQHYANLSEMTML
+425 MGQHYANLSAMTML

-470 HRQRLQQAEESKK
+470 HRQRLQQAEESRK

-508 ISQERQKTLERLKAF
+508 ISQERQKTLERLKVF
-523 REASTWTTVVPNGM
+523 RE
-537 KTRQKVGIA
+537 
-546 HNKCPAHVVLKTSRP
+546 KCPAHVVLKTSRP
-561 QPLSPKLPR
+561 RPPSPKLPR
-570 SITQQAVVL
+570 DIPQQAVVL
-579 SPPPLSRARAA
+579 SPPPASSTGAA
-590 PAVVSPAPSPRTRA
+590 PEVLSPAPSSR
-604 APEQP
+604 
-609 QSILLIEAKESK
+609 LK
-621 ALCQNIP
+621 
-628 ADIPVQIFVADGDAE
+628 
-643 LTDGDTEQQKHRE
+643 
-656 ELMISPSLPPPPP
+656 SPS
-669 PPPLPPPLLPPP
+669 
-681 PLPPTLPLQ
+681 
-690 LKTPS
+690 
-695 ATEDKPLPLSSDSPS
+695 AAEDKPLPLSSDSPS
-710 ESPALHKQSDSPRT
+710 ESPALHKQDDSSRR
-724 SINNYIGSM
+724 SINNCIGSM

-750 EQPNPYASVKDNIL
+750 EQPNPYASVKDSIL

-776 NRDTEKDATKGSP
+776 NRDTERHVSRGSP

-802 IKKVSADSEEEDND
+802 IKKVSADSEEEEDND
-816 QNNGEWDS
+816 QSNGEWDSSPA

>member
-20 AEPQPPPRLRFL
+20 ATPQPPPRLRFL
-32 VGWNGA
+32 VGWNGV
-38 EGAFAVTCHGRAEAA
+38 EGAFAVTCHGQAEAA

-67 ALRGVHRQLA
+67 ALLGVHRQLA
-77 ALCPRLEPAFPAL
+77 AICPRLEPVFPAL
-90 PPALPGAAAGGLWAV
+90 PPTLPGAAATGGLWAV
-105 LFPGGAAPGEA
+105 LFPSGAAPGEA
-116 ELQELCRALE
+116 EVQELCRELE
-126 LYLGWALEL
+126 RYLGWALEL
-135 CGGRVVLDALFAA
+135 CGGTVVLDALFA
-148 DRRCDDEYFE
+148 DDCGPDDEYFE
-158 SLQELRGRAL
+158 SLHEFRGRAL

-182 LQQHKSADTMVALM
+182 LQQHKNADTMVALM
-196 KVYEE
+196 QVYEE
-201 EDEAYQ
+201 EDESYQ

-267 SAVCSIQDITVNY
+267 NAVCNIQDITVSY

-295 EQDEERFGKTTWSSA
+295 EQDQERFGKTTWASA
-310 LPRLENLKCMLAKE
+310 LPRLENLRCMLAKE

-339 RAGIQKLMENLGE
+339 RAGIQKNMENLSE
-352 EEENLS
+352 QEENLP

-384 EEMLLIVQLDTIK
+384 EETLLIVQLDTLR

-425 MGQHYANLSEMTML
+425 MGQHYADLSEMTML

-458 YLRNKKDQCEAS
+458 YLRNKKDQCETS
-470 HRQRLQQAEESKK
+470 HQQRLQQAEESKK

-508 ISQERQKTLERLKAF
+508 ISQERQKTLERLKTF
-523 REASTWTTVVPNGM
+523 RE
-537 KTRQKVGIA
+537 
-546 HNKCPAHVVLKTSRP
+546 KCPAHVVLKTSCP

-570 SITQQAVVL
+570 SITQQQAAVP
-579 SPPPLSRARAA
+579 SPLPSSRARAA
-590 PAVVSPAPSPRTRA
+590 P
-604 APEQP
+604 EQP
-609 QSILLIEAKESK
+609 KSVLIVEAKESK
-621 ALCQNIP
+621 ALYQNTPIGIP
-628 ADIPVQIFVADGDAE
+628 AHVSVTG
-643 LTDGDTEQQKHRE
+643 GDTEQQKHNE
-656 ELMISPSLPPPPP
+656 GLMVSSSSPSPPPPPPPLPPPPP
-669 PPPLPPPLLPPP
+669 PPPLPFH
-681 PLPPTLPLQ
+681 
-690 LKTPS
+690 LKSPS
-695 ATEDKPLPLSSDSPS
+695 AAEDKPLPLSSNSPT
-710 ESPALHKQSDSPRT
+710 ESPAVHKQNDSSRRAM
-724 SINNYIGSM
+724 NNYIGSM
-733 DEVLASLKRS
+733 DEVLASLKRG

-750 EQPNPYASVKDNIL
+750 EQPNPYASVKDSIL

-776 NRDTEKDATKGSP
+776 NRDTEKDVSKGST

-795 IKAAMQR
+795 IKAVIQR
-802 IKKVSADSEEEDND
+802 MKKVSTDSEEEDND
-816 QNNGEWDS
+816 QNSREWDS

>member
-1 MEPQPDSLEGWV
+1 MAEPATDSLEGWV

-20 AEPQPPPRLRFL
+20 APPQQPPPRLRFL
-32 VGWNGA
+32 VGWNAA
-38 EGAFAVTCHGRAEAA
+38 EDAFAVTCHHGRAEGE
-53 AQAPQSWAGLFSAP
+53 APRSWAGLFSAP
-67 ALRGVHRQLA
+67 ALLGVHRQLA
-77 ALCPRLEPAFPAL
+77 AVCPRLEPAFPAL
-90 PPALPGAAAGGLWAV
+90 PRSAAGLWAL
-105 LFPGGAAPGEA
+105 LFPGGSPVLGEA
-116 ELQELCRALE
+116 EAQELCRALE
-126 LYLGWALEL
+126 RYLGWALEL
-135 CGGRVVLDALFAA
+135 CGGGVLLDALFAA
-148 DRRCDDEYFE
+148 ERPRDEEYFE
-158 SLQELRGRAL
+158 SLRELRGRAL

-242 QYDNLGPRRVAALQ
+242 QYDNLGPKRVAALQ

-267 SAVCSIQDITVNY
+267 NAVCSIQDITVNY

-286 ALAAMHKQM
+286 ALTAMQKQM
-295 EQDEERFGKTTWSSA
+295 EQDQERFGKATWASA

-329 RARELCLKQK
+329 RARELCVKQK
-339 RAGIQKLMENLGE
+339 RAAIQKNMENLDE
-352 EEENLS
+352 KEENLA
-358 VVEELEIQYYEMQ
+358 VVEELEIHYYETQ

-384 EEMLLIVQLDTIK
+384 EEMLLIVQLDALR

-425 MGQHYANLSEMTML
+425 MEQHYANLSEMTML
-439 RQKTKQLETKR
+439 RQKIKQLETKR

-458 YLRNKKDQCEAS
+458 YLRNKKDQCEAK
-470 HRQRLQQAEESKK
+470 HRQRLQQAEECKK
-483 RFQQHHSIQIKR
+483 RFLQHHSIQIKR

-508 ISQERQKTLERLKAF
+508 ISQERQKTLERLKTF
-523 REASTWTTVVPNGM
+523 RE
-537 KTRQKVGIA
+537 
-546 HNKCPAHVVLKTSRP
+546 KCPAHVVLKTSRP
-561 QPLSPKLPR
+561 QPLSPRLPR
-570 SITQQAVVL
+570 NVTQRAAVPC
-579 SPPPLSRARAA
+579 PPPSL
-590 PAVVSPAPSPRTRA
+590 RTRPE
-604 APEQP
+604 PEQP
-609 QSILLIEAKESK
+609 KSLLIVETKASEAPQE
-621 ALCQNIP
+621 NIP
-628 ADIPVQIFVADGDAE
+628 ADISVQILVTADKSK
-643 LTDGDTEQQKHRE
+643 QQKDSE
-656 ELMISPSLPPPPP
+656 ELVVSPSSPPPPPPPLPPPPP
-669 PPPLPPPLLPPP
+669 PPPLPLH
-681 PLPPTLPLQ
+681 
-690 LKTPS
+690 LKTRSPV
-695 ATEDKPLPLSSDSPS
+695 EDKPLPLRADGPAGSS
-710 ESPALHKQSDSPRT
+710 ALHKQDDSSMR
-724 SINNYIGSM
+724 SINNCIGTM
-733 DEVLASLKRS
+733 DEVLASLKRG

-750 EQPNPYASVKDNIL
+750 EQSNPYASVKDSIL

-776 NRDTEKDATKGSP
+776 NQDTEKDVSNGSS
-789 NELERS
+789 NDLERS
-795 IKAAMQR
+795 IKAAIQR
-802 IKKVSADSEEEDND
+802 IKKVSADSEEEENND

>member
-1 MEPQPDSLEGWV
+1 
-13 AVRDTAF
+13 
-20 AEPQPPPRLRFL
+20 
-32 VGWNGA
+32 
-38 EGAFAVTCHGRAEAA
+38 
-53 AQAPQSWAGLFSAP
+53 
-67 ALRGVHRQLA
+67 
-77 ALCPRLEPAFPAL
+77 
-90 PPALPGAAAGGLWAV
+90 
-105 LFPGGAAPGEA
+105 
-116 ELQELCRALE
+116 
-126 LYLGWALEL
+126 
-135 CGGRVVLDALFAA
+135 
-148 DRRCDDEYFE
+148 
-158 SLQELRGRAL
+158 
-168 RGHLARAK
+168 
-176 EALRRV
+176 V
-182 LQQHKSADTMVALM
+182 LQQHKSSDTMVALM

-242 QYDNLGPRRVAALQ
+242 QYDNLGPKRVAALQ

-267 SAVCSIQDITVNY
+267 NAVCSIQDITVNY

-295 EQDEERFGKTTWSSA
+295 EQDQERFGKTTWASA

-339 RAGIQKLMENLGE
+339 RAGIQQNMENLSE
-352 EEENLS
+352 QEENLS
-358 VVEELEIQYYEMQ
+358 VVEELEIQYYETQ

-384 EEMLLIVQLDTIK
+384 EEMLLVVQLDTLR

-508 ISQERQKTLERLKAF
+508 ISQERQKTLERLKTF
-523 REASTWTTVVPNGM
+523 REAST
-537 KTRQKVGIA
+537 
-546 HNKCPAHVVLKTSRP
+546 KCPAHVVLKTSCP

-570 SITQQAVVL
+570 SITQQAAVL
-579 SPPPLSRARAA
+579 SPPPSSRARAA
-590 PAVVSPAPSPRTRA
+590 P
-604 APEQP
+604 EQP
-609 QSILLIEAKESK
+609 KSILLVEAKESK
-621 ALCQNIP
+621 ASHQNTP
-628 ADIPVQIFVADGDAE
+628 ADIPVQIFV
-643 LTDGDTEQQKHRE
+643 TDGDTEPQKHSE
-656 ELMISPSLPPPPP
+656 GLMVSPSSPPALPPPPSPPPLPPPPP
-669 PPPLPPPLLPPP
+669 PPPLPLR
-681 PLPPTLPLQ
+681 

-695 ATEDKPLPLSSDSPS
+695 ATEDKPLPLSSDSPT
-710 ESPALHKQSDSPRT
+710 ESPALHKQDDSSRR

-776 NRDTEKDATKGSP
+776 NRDTDKDVSKGST
-789 NELERS
+789 NELEKS
-795 IKAAMQR
+795 IKAVIQR
-802 IKKVSADSEEEDND
+802 IKKVSADSEEEENND

>member
-20 AEPQPPPRLRFL
+20 AEPRPPRLRFL
-32 VGWNGA
+32 VGWNGV
-38 EGAFAVTCHGRAEAA
+38 EGAFAVTCHGRAE

-77 ALCPRLEPAFPAL
+77 AVCPRLEPAFPAL
-90 PPALPGAAAGGLWAV
+90 PPALPGAAAAGGLWAV

-116 ELQELCRALE
+116 EVQELCRELE

-148 DRRCDDEYFE
+148 DRRHDDEYFE
-158 SLQELRGRAL
+158 SLHELRGRAL

-182 LQQHKSADTMVALM
+182 LQQHKNADTMVALM

-242 QYDNLGPRRVAALQ
+242 QYDNLGPKRVAALQ

-267 SAVCSIQDITVNY
+267 NAVCSIQDITVNY

-295 EQDEERFGKTTWSSA
+295 EQDQERFGKTTWASA

-339 RAGIQKLMENLGE
+339 RAGIQKNLENLSE
-352 EEENLS
+352 QEENLT
-358 VVEELEIQYYEMQ
+358 VVEELEIQYYETQ

-384 EEMLLIVQLDTIK
+384 EEMLLIVQLDTLR

-412 CENPE
+412 CESPE

-508 ISQERQKTLERLKAF
+508 ISQERQKTLERLKTF
-523 REASTWTTVVPNGM
+523 RE
-537 KTRQKVGIA
+537 
-546 HNKCPAHVVLKTSRP
+546 KCPAHVVLKTSHP
-561 QPLSPKLPR
+561 QPLSPKLPQ
-570 SITQQAVVL
+570 SITQQAAVL
-579 SPPPLSRARAA
+579 SPPPSSRARAA
-590 PAVVSPAPSPRTRA
+590 P
-604 APEQP
+604 EQP
-609 QSILLIEAKESK
+609 KSILIVEAKEAK
-621 ALCQNIP
+621 ASHQNTP
-628 ADIPVQIFVADGDAE
+628 ADIPVQIFVTAGDS
-643 LTDGDTEQQKHRE
+643 EQQKHSE
-656 ELMISPSLPPPPP
+656 GSMVSPSSPPPPPPPP
-669 PPPLPPPLLPPP
+669 PPPLPPPPLPPPPPPP
-681 PLPPTLPLQ
+681 PLPLQ
-690 LKTPS
+690 LKMPS
-695 ATEDKPLPLSSDSPS
+695 AIEDKPLPLSSDGPT
-710 ESPALHKQSDSPRT
+710 ESPALHKQDDSSRR
-724 SINNYIGSM
+724 SINNYVGSM

-776 NRDTEKDATKGSP
+776 NRDTEKDVSKGST

-795 IKAAMQR
+795 IKAVIQR
-802 IKKVSADSEEEDND
+802 IKKVSADSEEEENND

>member
-1 MEPQPDSLEGWV
+1 I
-13 AVRDTAF
+13 
-20 AEPQPPPRLRFL
+20 
-32 VGWNGA
+32 
-38 EGAFAVTCHGRAEAA
+38 
-53 AQAPQSWAGLFSAP
+53 
-67 ALRGVHRQLA
+67 
-77 ALCPRLEPAFPAL
+77 CPRLEPAFPAL
-90 PPALPGAAAGGLWAV
+90 PPTLPGAAGGLWAV

-116 ELQELCRALE
+116 ETQKLCRELE
-126 LYLGWALEL
+126 LYLGWALEF
-135 CGGRVVLDALFAA
+135 CGGRVLLDALFAD
-148 DRRCDDEYFE
+148 DRRHDDEYFE
-158 SLQELRGRAL
+158 SLHELRGKAL
-168 RGHLARAK
+168 RGHLTRAK

-182 LQQHKSADTMVALM
+182 LQEHKNADTMVALM

-201 EDEAYQ
+201 EDKAYQ

-242 QYDNLGPRRVAALQ
+242 QYDNLGPKRVAALQ

-286 ALAAMHKQM
+286 AVAAMHKQM
-295 EQDEERFGKTTWSSA
+295 EQDQERFGRTTWASA

-339 RAGIQKLMENLGE
+339 RAVIQKNMESLSE
-352 EEENLS
+352 QEENLT
-358 VVEELEIQYYEMQ
+358 VVEELEIQYYETQ

-384 EEMLLIVQLDTIK
+384 EEMLLIVQLDTLR
-397 RQIKEK
+397 RQIREK

-417 ELKVIEQT
+417 ELKVMEQT

-508 ISQERQKTLERLKAF
+508 ISQERQKTLERLKTF
-523 REASTWTTVVPNGM
+523 REAST
-537 KTRQKVGIA
+537 
-546 HNKCPAHVVLKTSRP
+546 KCPAHVVLKTSHP

-570 SITQQAVVL
+570 SVTQQPAVQ
-579 SPPPLSRARAA
+579 SPPPLSSA
-590 PAVVSPAPSPRTRA
+590 RA

-609 QSILLIEAKESK
+609 KSLLLVEGEQSK
-621 ALCQNIP
+621 APHQNTT
-628 ADIPVQIFVADGDAE
+628 ADAPHQNTTADTSVQ
-643 LTDGDTEQQKHRE
+643 TEQQKHNE
-656 ELMISPSLPPPPP
+656 GLVVLPSSLAAPPPLPPPPP
-669 PPPLPPPLLPPP
+669 PPAPPPPPPLLPLPPPLPPPLLPP
-681 PLPPTLPLQ
+681 Q
-690 LKTPS
+690 LKMPS
-695 ATEDKPLPLSSDSPS
+695 ATEDKPLPLSCSSS
-710 ESPALHKQSDSPRT
+710 RESSALHKQDNSSKR
-724 SINNYIGSM
+724 SLNNYMGSM
-733 DEVLASLKRS
+733 DEVLASLKRG
-743 EVHLRKV
+743 EVHLGKV
-750 EQPNPYASVKDNIL
+750 EQSNPYASAKDNIL
-764 SAIRQGVKLRKV
+764 AAIRQGVKLRKV
-776 NRDTEKDATKGSP
+776 NRDTEKDVSKGST

-802 IKKVSADSEEEDND
+802 IKKVSADSEEEENND

>member
-1 MEPQPDSLEGWV
+1 
-13 AVRDTAF
+13 
-20 AEPQPPPRLRFL
+20 
-32 VGWNGA
+32 
-38 EGAFAVTCHGRAEAA
+38 
-53 AQAPQSWAGLFSAP
+53 
-67 ALRGVHRQLA
+67 
-77 ALCPRLEPAFPAL
+77 
-90 PPALPGAAAGGLWAV
+90 
-105 LFPGGAAPGEA
+105 
-116 ELQELCRALE
+116 
-126 LYLGWALEL
+126 
-135 CGGRVVLDALFAA
+135 
-148 DRRCDDEYFE
+148 
-158 SLQELRGRAL
+158 
-168 RGHLARAK
+168 
-176 EALRRV
+176 V

-242 QYDNLGPRRVAALQ
+242 QYDHLGPRRVAALQ

-286 ALAAMHKQM
+286 ALAAMYKQM
-295 EQDEERFGKTTWSSA
+295 EQDKERFGKTTWESA

-339 RAGIQKLMENLGE
+339 RTGIQKLMENLGE
-352 EEENLS
+352 QEENFS
-358 VVEELEIQYYEMQ
+358 VVEELEIQYYETQLDLYNIQ
-371 LELYNVQLEVLKH
+371 LEILKH

-458 YLRNKKDQCEAS
+458 YLRNKKDQCEVS

-523 REASTWTTVVPNGM
+523 REAST
-537 KTRQKVGIA
+537 
-546 HNKCPAHVVLKTSRP
+546 KCPAHVVLKTSHP

-570 SITQQAVVL
+570 SITQQKQTVVL
-579 SPPPLSRARAA
+579 SPAPSSRARAA
-590 PAVVSPAPSPRTRA
+590 PAVLSPAPTLRTRA

-609 QSILLIEAKESK
+609 QSLLLVEARESK
-621 ALCQNIP
+621 VLCQNTP
-628 ADIPVQIFVADGDAE
+628 ADIPVQIFV
-643 LTDGDTEQQKHRE
+643 TDGDTELTDGHTEQQEHSE
-656 ELMISPSLPPPPP
+656 ELIVSPSSPTPPPPPPPPPPFPLPLLPPPPP
-669 PPPLPPPLLPPP
+669 PPPPPL
-681 PLPPTLPLQ
+681 LPLQ
-690 LKTPS
+690 LKTQS
-695 ATEDKPLPLSSDSPS
+695 AAEDKPLPLSSHSPS
-710 ESPALHKQSDSPRT
+710 DSPALHKQDDSSRT

-733 DEVLASLKRS
+733 DEVLASLKRN

-776 NRDTEKDATKGSP
+776 NRDTEKDVSKGSP

-795 IKAAMQR
+795 IKAAIQR
-802 IKKVSADSEEEDND
+802 IKKVSADSEEEEDND

>member
-1 MEPQPDSLEGWV
+1 
-13 AVRDTAF
+13 
-20 AEPQPPPRLRFL
+20 
-32 VGWNGA
+32 
-38 EGAFAVTCHGRAEAA
+38 
-53 AQAPQSWAGLFSAP
+53 
-67 ALRGVHRQLA
+67 
-77 ALCPRLEPAFPAL
+77 
-90 PPALPGAAAGGLWAV
+90 
-105 LFPGGAAPGEA
+105 
-116 ELQELCRALE
+116 
-126 LYLGWALEL
+126 
-135 CGGRVVLDALFAA
+135 
-148 DRRCDDEYFE
+148 
-158 SLQELRGRAL
+158 
-168 RGHLARAK
+168 
-176 EALRRV
+176 V
-182 LQQHKSADTMVALM
+182 LQQHKNADTMVALM

-218 YLLQP
+218 FLLQP

-242 QYDNLGPRRVAALQ
+242 QYDHLGPRRVAALQ

-295 EQDEERFGKTTWSSA
+295 EQDEERFGKTTWASA
-310 LPRLENLKCMLAKE
+310 LPRLENLKYMLAKE

-339 RAGIQKLMENLGE
+339 RTGIQKLMENLGE
-352 EEENLS
+352 QEENLS
-358 VVEELEIQYYEMQ
+358 VVEELEIQYYETQ

-417 ELKVIEQT
+417 ELKVIEQS
-425 MGQHYANLSEMTML
+425 MGQHYANLSAMTVL

-470 HRQRLQQAEESKK
+470 HRQRLQQAEESRK

-523 REASTWTTVVPNGM
+523 REAST
-537 KTRQKVGIA
+537 
-546 HNKCPAHVVLKTSRP
+546 KCPAHVVLKTSCP
-561 QPLSPKLPR
+561 QPPSPRLPR
-570 SITQQAVVL
+570 GIPQQAVVL
-579 SPPPLSRARAA
+579 SPPPAPSSGTA
-590 PAVVSPAPSPRTRA
+590 PAVLSPAPSPRARA
-604 APEQP
+604 ALEQP
-609 QSILLIEAKESK
+609 QSILLVEDKEPK
-621 ALCQNIP
+621 ASCQNTP
-628 ADIPVQIFVADGDAE
+628 ADIPVQILV
-643 LTDGDTEQQKHRE
+643 TDGDTEEPEHSE
-656 ELMISPSLPPPPP
+656 ELTVSPCSPPPPPP
-669 PPPLPPPLLPPP
+669 PPPLPPPPPP
-681 PLPPTLPLQ
+681 PPLPLQ

-695 ATEDKPLPLSSDSPS
+695 AREDEPLPLSSDSPS
-710 ESPALHKQSDSPRT
+710 ESPALHKQDDSSRR
-724 SINNYIGSM
+724 SINNCIGSM

-743 EVHLRKV
+743 EVHLRKA

-776 NRDTEKDATKGSP
+776 NRDAERDVSKGSP

-802 IKKVSADSEEEDND
+802 IKKVSADSEEEEDNE

>member
-1 MEPQPDSLEGWV
+1 AMEPQPDSLEGWV

-20 AEPQPPPRLRFL
+20 SEPQPPPRLRFL
-32 VGWNGA
+32 VGWNGV
-38 EGAFAVTCHGRAEAA
+38 EGAFAVTCHGREEE
-53 AQAPQSWAGLFSAP
+53 QAPQSWAGLFSAP

-77 ALCPRLEPAFPAL
+77 AVCPRLEPAFPAL
-90 PPALPGAAAGGLWAV
+90 PPALPGAGAAAGLWAV
-105 LFPGGAAPGEA
+105 LFPAGAAPDEA
-116 ELQELCRALE
+116 EVQELCRELE

-135 CGGRVVLDALFAA
+135 CGGRVVLDALFAD
-148 DRRCDDEYFE
+148 DRRRDDDYFE
-158 SLQELRGRAL
+158 SLHELRGRAL

-176 EALRRV
+176 EALRLV
-182 LQQHKSADTMVALM
+182 LQQHKNADTMVALM

-234 KLEILKSL
+234 RLEILKSL
-242 QYDNLGPRRVAALQ
+242 QYDHLGPKRVAALQ

-267 SAVCSIQDITVNY
+267 NAVCSIQDITVNY
-280 FKETVK
+280 FKETAK

-295 EQDEERFGKTTWSSA
+295 EQDQERFGRTTWTSA

-339 RAGIQKLMENLGE
+339 RAVIQKNMENFSE
-352 EEENLS
+352 QEENLS
-358 VVEELEIQYYEMQ
+358 VVEELEIQYYETQ

-384 EEMLLIVQLDTIK
+384 EEMLLIVQLDTLR

-425 MGQHYANLSEMTML
+425 MGQHYANLSEMRML

-470 HRQRLQQAEESKK
+470 RRQRLQQAEESRK

-508 ISQERQKTLERLKAF
+508 ISQERQKTLERLKTF
-523 REASTWTTVVPNGM
+523 REASTS
-537 KTRQKVGIA
+537 R
-546 HNKCPAHVVLKTSRP
+546 VVLKTSHP
-561 QPLSPKLPR
+561 QPLSPSLPR
-570 SITQQAVVL
+570 SLAQQAAVL
-579 SPPPLSRARAA
+579 APPPLSNA
-590 PAVVSPAPSPRTRA
+590 RA

-609 QSILLIEAKESK
+609 KSILLVEAEESK
-621 ALCQNIP
+621 ASHQNAT
-628 ADIPVQIFVADGDAE
+628 ADIPVQKPIADGDM
-643 LTDGDTEQQKHRE
+643 EQQKHNE
-656 ELMISPSLPPPPP
+656 GLMVPPSSPPPPPPP
-669 PPPLPPPLLPPP
+669 PPPLPPPPPP
-681 PLPPTLPLQ
+681 PPLPLQ
-690 LKTPS
+690 LKTR
-695 ATEDKPLPLSSDSPS
+695 AAAEDKALPLSSSSPT
-710 ESPALHKQSDSPRT
+710 ESPDLHKQDDASRRSM
-724 SINNYIGSM
+724 NNYIGSM
-733 DEVLASLKRS
+733 DEVLASLKRG
-743 EVHLRKV
+743 EVHLRRV
-750 EQPNPYASVKDNIL
+750 EQPAQCVSAKDSIL

-776 NRDTEKDATKGSP
+776 HPQPDKDVSKGST

-795 IKAAMQR
+795 IKAAIQR
-802 IKKVSADSEEEDND
+802 IKKVSADSEEEESTD
-816 QNNGEWDS
+816 QYNGEWDS

>member
-1 MEPQPDSLEGWV
+1 
-13 AVRDTAF
+13 
-20 AEPQPPPRLRFL
+20 
-32 VGWNGA
+32 
-38 EGAFAVTCHGRAEAA
+38 
-53 AQAPQSWAGLFSAP
+53 
-67 ALRGVHRQLA
+67 
-77 ALCPRLEPAFPAL
+77 
-90 PPALPGAAAGGLWAV
+90 
-105 LFPGGAAPGEA
+105 
-116 ELQELCRALE
+116 
-126 LYLGWALEL
+126 
-135 CGGRVVLDALFAA
+135 
-148 DRRCDDEYFE
+148 
-158 SLQELRGRAL
+158 
-168 RGHLARAK
+168 
-176 EALRRV
+176 V

-242 QYDNLGPRRVAALQ
+242 RYDNLGPKRVAALQ

-267 SAVCSIQDITVNY
+267 NAVRSIQDITVNY

-286 ALAAMHKQM
+286 ALAAMQKQM
-295 EQDEERFGKTTWSSA
+295 EQDQERFGKTAWASA

-339 RAGIQKLMENLGE
+339 RAGIQKNMENLSE
-352 EEENLS
+352 QEENLT
-358 VVEELEIQYYEMQ
+358 VVEELEIHYYETQ

-384 EEMLLIVQLDTIK
+384 EEMLLIVQLDTLRRHI
-397 RQIKEK
+397 QEK

-470 HRQRLQQAEESKK
+470 HRQRVQQAEESKK
-483 RFQQHHSIQIKR
+483 RFLQHHSIQIKR

-508 ISQERQKTLERLKAF
+508 ISQERQKTLERLKTF
-523 REASTWTTVVPNGM
+523 REAST
-537 KTRQKVGIA
+537 
-546 HNKCPAHVVLKTSRP
+546 KCPAHVVLKTSRP
-561 QPLSPKLPR
+561 QPVSPKLPR
-570 SITQQAVVL
+570 SITQQVVVM
-579 SPPPLSRARAA
+579 SCPPSSRARE
-590 PAVVSPAPSPRTRA
+590 

-609 QSILLIEAKESK
+609 KSILLVEAKESK
-621 ALCQNIP
+621 APHQNTP
-628 ADIPVQIFVADGDAE
+628 ADIPVQIFV
-643 LTDGDTEQQKHRE
+643 TDGDTEQQKHSE
-656 ELMISPSLPPPPP
+656 GLMVSPSSSPPSPPPGLMVSPSSPPSPPPPP
-669 PPPLPPPLLPPP
+669 PP
-681 PLPPTLPLQ
+681 LPLQ

-695 ATEDKPLPLSSDSPS
+695 ATEDKPLPLSADGPT
-710 ESPALHKQSDSPRT
+710 ESPALHKQDDSSRR

-733 DEVLASLKRS
+733 DEVLASLKRG

-776 NRDTEKDATKGSP
+776 NRDTEKDVSKGSA

-795 IKAAMQR
+795 IKAAIQR
-802 IKKVSADSEEEDND
+802 IKKVSADSEEEENND

>member
-1 MEPQPDSLEGWV
+1 AMEPQPDSLEGWV

-20 AEPQPPPRLRFL
+20 AESQPPRLRFL
-32 VGWNGA
+32 VAWNGV

-53 AQAPQSWAGLFSAP
+53 AQAPQSWAGLFSEP

-77 ALCPRLEPAFPAL
+77 AVCPRLEPAFPAL
-90 PPALPGAAAGGLWAV
+90 PSTLPGAAGGLWAV

-116 ELQELCRALE
+116 EMQKLCRELE
-126 LYLGWALEL
+126 VYLGWALEL
-135 CGGRVVLDALFAA
+135 CGGRVVLDALFAD
-148 DRRCDDEYFE
+148 DRRHDDEYFE
-158 SLQELRGRAL
+158 SLHELRGRAL
-168 RGHLARAK
+168 RGHLTRAK

-182 LQQHKSADTMVALM
+182 LQEHKNADTMVALM

-201 EDEAYQ
+201 EDKAYQ

-234 KLEILKSL
+234 RLEILKSL
-242 QYDNLGPRRVAALQ
+242 QYDNLGPKRVAALQ
-256 KDAEEWTKRAE
+256 KDADEWTKRAE

-286 ALAAMHKQM
+286 AVAAMHKHM
-295 EQDEERFGKTTWSSA
+295 EQDQERFGRTTWASA

-339 RAGIQKLMENLGE
+339 RAVIQRNMENLSE
-352 EEENLS
+352 QEENLT
-358 VVEELEIQYYEMQ
+358 VVEELEIQYYETQ
-371 LELYNVQLEVLKH
+371 LELHNVQLEVLKH
-384 EEMLLIVQLDTIK
+384 EEMLLIVQLDILR

-417 ELKVIEQT
+417 ELKVMEQT

-470 HRQRLQQAEESKK
+470 HRQRLQEAEESKK

-495 DKQKEEEKKKKAW
+495 DKQKEEEKRKKAW
-508 ISQERQKTLERLKAF
+508 ISQERQKTLERLKTF
-523 REASTWTTVVPNGM
+523 REAST
-537 KTRQKVGIA
+537 
-546 HNKCPAHVVLKTSRP
+546 KCPAHVVLKTSRP
-561 QPLSPKLPR
+561 QPLSPKLPQ
-570 SITQQAVVL
+570 SITQPAVQ
-579 SPPPLSRARAA
+579 SPPPLS
-590 PAVVSPAPSPRTRA
+590 TRA

-609 QSILLIEAKESK
+609 KSLLLVEGEKSK
-621 ALCQNIP
+621 GPQQYTTADAPHQNTT
-628 ADIPVQIFVADGDAE
+628 ADISVQ
-643 LTDGDTEQQKHRE
+643 TDQQKHSE
-656 ELMISPSLPPPPP
+656 GLMVSPPTPAPPPPPPPPPLPSLPPPPP
-669 PPPLPPPLLPPP
+669 PPLLPP
-681 PLPPTLPLQ
+681 Q

-695 ATEDKPLPLSSDSPS
+695 ATEDKAVLISCSSPM
-710 ESPALHKQSDSPRT
+710 ESPALHKQDDSSRR
-724 SINNYIGSM
+724 SLNNYMGSM
-733 DEVLASLKRS
+733 DEVLASLKRG
-743 EVHLRKV
+743 EVHLGKV
-750 EQPNPYASVKDNIL
+750 EQPNLYASAKDNIL
-764 SAIRQGVKLRKV
+764 AAIRQGVKLRKV
-776 NRDTEKDATKGSP
+776 NRDTEKDGSKRST

-802 IKKVSADSEEEDND
+802 IKKVSADSEEEENND

>member
-1 MEPQPDSLEGWV
+1 MEPQPDSLDGWV

-67 ALRGVHRQLA
+67 ALRGVHRQLS

-90 PPALPGAAAGGLWAV
+90 PSALPGAAAGGLWAV

-196 KVYEE
+196 KVYEK

-242 QYDNLGPRRVAALQ
+242 QYDKLGPRRVAALQ

-295 EQDEERFGKTTWSSA
+295 EQDEERFGKTAWASA

-339 RAGIQKLMENLGE
+339 RTGIQKLMESLGE
-352 EEENLS
+352 QEENLS
-358 VVEELEIQYYEMQ
+358 VVEELEIQYYETQ

-523 REASTWTTVVPNGM
+523 RE
-537 KTRQKVGIA
+537 
-546 HNKCPAHVVLKTSRP
+546 KCPAHVVLKTSRP

-570 SITQQAVVL
+570 NITQQAVVL
-579 SPPPLSRARAA
+579 SPPPSS
-590 PAVVSPAPSPRTRA
+590 PAVLSPAPSPRARA

-621 ALCQNIP
+621 ALCQNTP
-628 ADIPVQIFVADGDAE
+628 ADIPVQIFVSDGDAE
-643 LTDGDTEQQKHRE
+643 LTGGDTEQQKHSKQ
-656 ELMISPSLPPPPP
+656 LLVSPSSPPPPPPPP

-681 PLPPTLPLQ
+681 PPPPPLPLQ
-690 LKTPS
+690 LKTPP
-695 ATEDKPLPLSSDSPS
+695 ATEDTPLPLSSNSPS
-710 ESPALHKQSDSPRT
+710 ESPALHKQDDSPRT
-724 SINNYIGSM
+724 SINNCIGSM

-776 NRDTEKDATKGSP
+776 NRDTEKDVSKGSP
-789 NELERS
+789 NDLERS

-802 IKKVSADSEEEDND
+802 IKKVSADSEEEEDND
-816 QNNGEWDS
+816 RNNGEWDS

>member
-1 MEPQPDSLEGWV
+1 
-13 AVRDTAF
+13 VR
-20 AEPQPPPRLRFL
+20 PRRR
-32 VGWNGA
+32 GEEEA
-38 EGAFAVTCHGRAEAA
+38 EGSGEAA
-53 AQAPQSWAGLFSAP
+53 ER
-67 ALRGVHRQLA
+67 RGK
-77 ALCPRLEPAFPAL
+77 
-90 PPALPGAAAGGLWAV
+90 
-105 LFPGGAAPGEA
+105 AAPGGPGLHGGPGRSQRA
-116 ELQELCRALE
+116 GSHLGRPCASAGPRQGSCGGNRAVQELCRQLE
-126 LYLGWALEL
+126 RYLGWALEL

-148 DRRCDDEYFE
+148 ERRRDDDYYE
-158 SLQELRGRAL
+158 SVQELRGRAL
-168 RGHLARAK
+168 RGHLARAE

-201 EDEAYQ
+201 EDETYQ

-218 YLLQP
+218 FLLQP

-242 QYDNLGPRRVAALQ
+242 QYDQLGPKRIAALQ

-267 SAVCSIQDITVNY
+267 DAVCSIQDITVNY

-295 EQDEERFGKTTWSSA
+295 EQDQKRFGQATWASA
-310 LPRLENLKCMLAKE
+310 LPRLENLKYMLAKE

-339 RAGIQKLMENLGE
+339 KAGIQKNMENLDE
-352 EEENLS
+352 QEENLT
-358 VVEELEIQYYEMQ
+358 VAEELEMEYYETQ

-384 EEMLLIVQLDTIK
+384 EEMLLIVQLDTLR

-425 MGQHYANLSEMTML
+425 IGQHYANSSEMTKL
-439 RQKTKQLETKR
+439 RWKTKQLETKR

-508 ISQERQKTLERLKAF
+508 ISQERQKTLERLKTF
-523 REASTWTTVVPNGM
+523 RE
-537 KTRQKVGIA
+537 
-546 HNKCPAHVVLKTSRP
+546 KCPAHIVLKTSGP
-561 QPLSPKLPR
+561 QPLSPKMPR
-570 SITQQAVVL
+570 SIAQQAAIL
-579 SPPPLSRARAA
+579 PPPPSSRVR
-590 PAVVSPAPSPRTRA
+590 PEL
-604 APEQP
+604 EQP
-609 QSILLIEAKESK
+609 RSLQLAEAEGKVLK
-621 ALCQNIP
+621 ASHQNPP
-628 ADIPVQIFVADGDAE
+628 ADIPVQIFVAAGDSK
-643 LTDGDTEQQKHRE
+643 QQKHSE
-656 ELMISPSLPPPPP
+656 GLMDSPSSPLPPPPLPTPPP
-669 PPPLPPPLLPPP
+669 PPPLPLHF
-681 PLPPTLPLQ
+681 
-690 LKTPS
+690 KTPS
-695 ATEDKPLPLSSDSPS
+695 AIEDKPLPLSSEVPAMHRQVDSF
-710 ESPALHKQSDSPRT
+710 RT
-724 SINNYIGSM
+724 SVNNYIGTM
-733 DEVLASLKRS
+733 DEVLASLKRG
-743 EVHLRKV
+743 EGVLRKV
-750 EQPNPYASVKDNIL
+750 KQPNPYASVKDDIL

-776 NRDTEKDATKGSP
+776 NQDTEKDISKGSS

-795 IKAAMQR
+795 IKAVIQR
-802 IKKVSADSEEEDND
+802 IKKVSADSEEEENND

>member
-20 AEPQPPPRLRFL
+20 AESQPPRLRFL
-32 VGWNGA
+32 VAWNGV

-53 AQAPQSWAGLFSAP
+53 AQAPQSWAGLFSEA

-77 ALCPRLEPAFPAL
+77 AVCPRLEPAFPTL
-90 PPALPGAAAGGLWAV
+90 PSPLLGAAGGLWAV
-105 LFPGGAAPGEA
+105 LFPGGAGPGEA
-116 ELQELCRALE
+116 EMQKLCRELE
-126 LYLGWALEL
+126 VYLGWALEL
-135 CGGRVVLDALFAA
+135 CGGRVVLDALFAD
-148 DRRCDDEYFE
+148 DRRHDDEYFE
-158 SLQELRGRAL
+158 SLHELRGRAL
-168 RGHLARAK
+168 RGHLTRAK

-182 LQQHKSADTMVALM
+182 LQEHKNADTMVALM

-201 EDEAYQ
+201 EDKAYQ

-234 KLEILKSL
+234 RLEILKSL
-242 QYDNLGPRRVAALQ
+242 QYDNLGPKRVAALQ
-256 KDAEEWTKRAE
+256 KDADEWTKRAE

-286 ALAAMHKQM
+286 AVAAMHKHM
-295 EQDEERFGKTTWSSA
+295 EQDQERFGRTTWASA

-339 RAGIQKLMENLGE
+339 RAVIQRNMENLSE
-352 EEENLS
+352 QEENLT
-358 VVEELEIQYYEMQ
+358 VVEELEIQYYETQ

-384 EEMLLIVQLDTIK
+384 EEMLLIVQLDILR

-417 ELKVIEQT
+417 ELKVMEQT

-458 YLRNKKDQCEAS
+458 YLRNKKDQCETS
-470 HRQRLQQAEESKK
+470 HRQRLQEAEESKK

-508 ISQERQKTLERLKAF
+508 INQERQKTLERLKTF
-523 REASTWTTVVPNGM
+523 REAST
-537 KTRQKVGIA
+537 
-546 HNKCPAHVVLKTSRP
+546 KCPARVVLKTSHP
-561 QPLSPKLPR
+561 QPLSPKLPQN
-570 SITQQAVVL
+570 ITQQPEVQ
-579 SPPPLSRARAA
+579 SPPPLSI
-590 PAVVSPAPSPRTRA
+590 RA

-609 QSILLIEAKESK
+609 KSLLLVEGEESK
-621 ALCQNIP
+621 APHQNTT
-628 ADIPVQIFVADGDAE
+628 ADVPHQNTTAGISVQ
-643 LTDGDTEQQKHRE
+643 TDQQKHSE
-656 ELMISPSLPPPPP
+656 GLMVSPSTPAPPPPPPPPPPPLPSLPPPPP
-669 PPPLPPPLLPPP
+669 PPLLPP
-681 PLPPTLPLQ
+681 Q

-695 ATEDKPLPLSSDSPS
+695 VTEDKAVLISCSSPM
-710 ESPALHKQSDSPRT
+710 ENPALHKQDDSPRR
-724 SINNYIGSM
+724 SLNNYMGSM
-733 DEVLASLKRS
+733 DEVLASLKRG
-743 EVHLRKV
+743 EVRLGKV
-750 EQPNPYASVKDNIL
+750 EQPNPYASAKDNIL
-764 SAIRQGVKLRKV
+764 AAIRQGVKLRKV
-776 NRDTEKDATKGSP
+776 NRDTEKDDSKRST

-802 IKKVSADSEEEDND
+802 IKKVSADSEEEENND

>member
-1 MEPQPDSLEGWV
+1 MDPQPDSLEGWV

-20 AEPQPPPRLRFL
+20 AEPRPPRLRFL
-32 VGWNGA
+32 VAWNGV
-38 EGAFAVTCHGRAEAA
+38 EGAFAVTCHGRAGEDAAA

-77 ALCPRLEPAFPAL
+77 AVCPRLEPAFPAL
-90 PPALPGAAAGGLWAV
+90 PPTLPGAATGGGLWAV

-116 ELQELCRALE
+116 EVQELCRELE
-126 LYLGWALEL
+126 RYLGWALEL

-148 DRRCDDEYFE
+148 DRRRDDEYFE
-158 SLQELRGRAL
+158 SLHELRGKAL

-242 QYDNLGPRRVAALQ
+242 QYDNLGPKRVAALQ

-267 SAVCSIQDITVNY
+267 NAVRSIQDITVNY

-286 ALAAMHKQM
+286 ALAAMEKQM
-295 EQDEERFGKTTWSSA
+295 EQDQERFGKTAWASA

-339 RAGIQKLMENLGE
+339 RAGIQKNMENLSE
-352 EEENLS
+352 QEENLT
-358 VVEELEIQYYEMQ
+358 VVEELEIHYYETQ

-384 EEMLLIVQLDTIK
+384 EEMLLIVQLDTLRRHI
-397 RQIKEK
+397 QEK

-470 HRQRLQQAEESKK
+470 HQQRLQQAEESKK
-483 RFQQHHSIQIKR
+483 RFLQHHSIQIKR
-495 DKQKEEEKKKKAW
+495 EKQKEEEKKKKAW
-508 ISQERQKTLERLKAF
+508 ISQERQKTLERLKTF
-523 REASTWTTVVPNGM
+523 RE
-537 KTRQKVGIA
+537 
-546 HNKCPAHVVLKTSRP
+546 KCPAHVVLKTSRP

-570 SITQQAVVL
+570 SITQQVAVM
-579 SPPPLSRARAA
+579 SRPRSSRAR
-590 PAVVSPAPSPRTRA
+590 V

-609 QSILLIEAKESK
+609 KSILLVEAKESK
-621 ALCQNIP
+621 AAHQNTP
-628 ADIPVQIFVADGDAE
+628 ADIPVQIFV
-643 LTDGDTEQQKHRE
+643 TDGDTEQQKHSE
-656 ELMISPSLPPPPP
+656 GPSSSPPSPPPGLMVSPSSSPSPPPGLMVCPSSPPPPPPGLMVSPSSPPPPPPPP
-669 PPPLPPPLLPPP
+669 PPPLPSPPP
-681 PLPPTLPLQ
+681 PPPLPLQ

-695 ATEDKPLPLSSDSPS
+695 ATEDKPLPLSADGPT
-710 ESPALHKQSDSPRT
+710 ESPALHKQDDSSRR

-733 DEVLASLKRS
+733 DEVLASLKRG

-750 EQPNPYASVKDNIL
+750 EQPNPYASVKDSIL

-776 NRDTEKDATKGSP
+776 NRDTEKDVSKGSA

-795 IKAAMQR
+795 IKAAIQR
-802 IKKVSADSEEEDND
+802 IKKVSADSEEEENND

>member
-1 MEPQPDSLEGWV
+1 
-13 AVRDTAF
+13 
-20 AEPQPPPRLRFL
+20 
-32 VGWNGA
+32 
-38 EGAFAVTCHGRAEAA
+38 
-53 AQAPQSWAGLFSAP
+53 
-67 ALRGVHRQLA
+67 
-77 ALCPRLEPAFPAL
+77 
-90 PPALPGAAAGGLWAV
+90 
-105 LFPGGAAPGEA
+105 
-116 ELQELCRALE
+116 
-126 LYLGWALEL
+126 
-135 CGGRVVLDALFAA
+135 
-148 DRRCDDEYFE
+148 
-158 SLQELRGRAL
+158 
-168 RGHLARAK
+168 
-176 EALRRV
+176 
-182 LQQHKSADTMVALM
+182 MVALM

-207 DLVTMATQFYQ
+207 DLVAMATQFYQ

-242 QYDNLGPRRVAALQ
+242 QYDNLGPKRVAALQ

-295 EQDEERFGKTTWSSA
+295 EQDQERFGKTTWASA

-329 RARELCLKQK
+329 RARELCLRQK
-339 RAGIQKLMENLGE
+339 RAGIQKNLENFSE
-352 EEENLS
+352 QEENFT
-358 VVEELEIQYYEMQ
+358 VVEELEIQYYETQ

-384 EEMLLIVQLDTIK
+384 EEMLLIVQLDTLR

-470 HRQRLQQAEESKK
+470 HRQRLQEAEESKK

-508 ISQERQKTLERLKAF
+508 ISQERQKTLERLKTF
-523 REASTWTTVVPNGM
+523 RE
-537 KTRQKVGIA
+537 
-546 HNKCPAHVVLKTSRP
+546 KCPAHVVLKTSHPR
-561 QPLSPKLPR
+561 PLSPKLPQ
-570 SITQQAVVL
+570 SITQQAAVL
-579 SPPPLSRARAA
+579 SPPPSSRARAA
-590 PAVVSPAPSPRTRA
+590 P
-604 APEQP
+604 EQP
-609 QSILLIEAKESK
+609 KSILLVEAKESK
-621 ALCQNIP
+621 ASHQNTP
-628 ADIPVQIFVADGDAE
+628 ADIPVQIFVTARDS
-643 LTDGDTEQQKHRE
+643 EQQKYSE
-656 ELMISPSLPPPPP
+656 GLMVSPSSPSPPPPPP
-669 PPPLPPPLLPPP
+669 PPPLPPPPPP
-681 PLPPTLPLQ
+681 PPLPLQ

-695 ATEDKPLPLSSDSPS
+695 ATEDKPLPLSSDGPT
-710 ESPALHKQSDSPRT
+710 ESPGLHKQDDSSRR
-724 SINNYIGSM
+724 SINNYMGSM

-776 NRDTEKDATKGSP
+776 NRDTEKDVSKGST

-795 IKAAMQR
+795 IKAVIQR
-802 IKKVSADSEEEDND
+802 IKKVSADSEEEESND
-816 QNNGEWDS
+816 QNNGEWDG

>member
-1 MEPQPDSLEGWV
+1 
-13 AVRDTAF
+13 
-20 AEPQPPPRLRFL
+20 
-32 VGWNGA
+32 
-38 EGAFAVTCHGRAEAA
+38 
-53 AQAPQSWAGLFSAP
+53 
-67 ALRGVHRQLA
+67 
-77 ALCPRLEPAFPAL
+77 
-90 PPALPGAAAGGLWAV
+90 
-105 LFPGGAAPGEA
+105 
-116 ELQELCRALE
+116 
-126 LYLGWALEL
+126 
-135 CGGRVVLDALFAA
+135 
-148 DRRCDDEYFE
+148 
-158 SLQELRGRAL
+158 
-168 RGHLARAK
+168 
-176 EALRRV
+176 V

-207 DLVTMATQFYQ
+207 GLVTMATQFYQ

-234 KLEILKSL
+234 RLEILKSL

-295 EQDEERFGKTTWSSA
+295 EQDEERFGKTAWASA
-310 LPRLENLKCMLAKE
+310 LPRLENLKYMLAKE

-339 RAGIQKLMENLGE
+339 RTGIQKLMENLGE
-352 EEENLS
+352 QEENLS
-358 VVEELEIQYYEMQ
+358 IVEELEIQYYETQ

-417 ELKVIEQT
+417 ELKVIEQS
-425 MGQHYANLSEMTML
+425 MGQHYANLSAMTML

-470 HRQRLQQAEESKK
+470 HRQRLQQAEESRK

-508 ISQERQKTLERLKAF
+508 ISQERQKTLERLKVF
-523 REASTWTTVVPNGM
+523 REAST
-537 KTRQKVGIA
+537 KR
-546 HNKCPAHVVLKTSRP
+546 PAHVVLKTSHP
-561 QPLSPKLPR
+561 QPPSPKLPR
-570 SITQQAVVL
+570 GVPQQAVVL
-579 SPPPLSRARAA
+579 SPPAASSPGAA
-590 PAVVSPAPSPRTRA
+590 PAVLSTAPSSRVRA
-604 APEQP
+604 ALEQP
-609 QSILLIEAKESK
+609 QSILLVEDKEPK
-621 ALCQNIP
+621 ASCQNTP
-628 ADIPVQIFVADGDAE
+628 ADIPVQIFVTDA
-643 LTDGDTEQQKHRE
+643 DTEEQKHSE
-656 ELMISPSLPPPPP
+656 ELMSPEHLGRASY
-669 PPPLPPPLLPPP
+669 LLSVVVSFF
-681 PLPPTLPLQ
+681 LLVTVDV
-690 LKTPS
+690 S
-695 ATEDKPLPLSSDSPS
+695 VA
-710 ESPALHKQSDSPRT
+710 
-724 SINNYIGSM
+724 GSM
-733 DEVLASLKRS
+733 DEVLASLKRG
-743 EVHLRKV
+743 EVHLRRV
-750 EQPNPYASVKDNIL
+750 EQPNPYASVKDSIL

-776 NRDTEKDATKGSP
+776 NRDTEKDVSRGSP

-802 IKKVSADSEEEDND
+802 IKKVSADSEEEEDND
-816 QNNGEWDS
+816 QNNGDWDG

>member
-1 MEPQPDSLEGWV
+1 
-13 AVRDTAF
+13 
-20 AEPQPPPRLRFL
+20 
-32 VGWNGA
+32 
-38 EGAFAVTCHGRAEAA
+38 
-53 AQAPQSWAGLFSAP
+53 
-67 ALRGVHRQLA
+67 
-77 ALCPRLEPAFPAL
+77 
-90 PPALPGAAAGGLWAV
+90 
-105 LFPGGAAPGEA
+105 
-116 ELQELCRALE
+116 
-126 LYLGWALEL
+126 
-135 CGGRVVLDALFAA
+135 
-148 DRRCDDEYFE
+148 
-158 SLQELRGRAL
+158 
-168 RGHLARAK
+168 
-176 EALRRV
+176 V
-182 LQQHKSADTMVALM
+182 LQQHKNADTMVALM

-242 QYDNLGPRRVAALQ
+242 QYDNLGPKRVAALQ

-267 SAVCSIQDITVNY
+267 NAVCSIQDITVNY

-295 EQDEERFGKTTWSSA
+295 EQDQERFGKTTWASA

-339 RAGIQKLMENLGE
+339 RAGIQKNMENLSE
-352 EEENLS
+352 QEENIT
-358 VVEELEIQYYEMQ
+358 VVEELEIQYYETQ

-384 EEMLLIVQLDTIK
+384 EEMLLIVQLDTLR

-439 RQKTKQLETKR
+439 RQKTKQLERKR

-508 ISQERQKTLERLKAF
+508 ISQERQKTLERLKTF
-523 REASTWTTVVPNGM
+523 REAST
-537 KTRQKVGIA
+537 
-546 HNKCPAHVVLKTSRP
+546 KCPAHVVLKTSRP
-561 QPLSPKLPR
+561 QHLSPKLPR
-570 SITQQAVVL
+570 SVTQQVAVL

-590 PAVVSPAPSPRTRA
+590 P
-604 APEQP
+604 EQP
-609 QSILLIEAKESK
+609 KSILLVEAKESK
-621 ALCQNIP
+621 ASRRNTP
-628 ADIPVQIFVADGDAE
+628 ADIPVQIFV
-643 LTDGDTEQQKHRE
+643 TDGDTEQQKHSER
-656 ELMISPSLPPPPP
+656 LMVSPSSPPPPPPP
-669 PPPLPPPLLPPP
+669 PPPLPPPPPP
-681 PLPPTLPLQ
+681 PPLPLQ

-695 ATEDKPLPLSSDSPS
+695 ATGDKPLPLSSDSPT
-710 ESPALHKQSDSPRT
+710 ESPVLHKQDDSSRR

-776 NRDTEKDATKGSP
+776 NRDTEKDVSKGST

-795 IKAAMQR
+795 IKAAIQR
-802 IKKVSADSEEEDND
+802 IKKVSADSEEEENND

>member
-1 MEPQPDSLEGWV
+1 
-13 AVRDTAF
+13 
-20 AEPQPPPRLRFL
+20 
-32 VGWNGA
+32 
-38 EGAFAVTCHGRAEAA
+38 
-53 AQAPQSWAGLFSAP
+53 
-67 ALRGVHRQLA
+67 
-77 ALCPRLEPAFPAL
+77 
-90 PPALPGAAAGGLWAV
+90 
-105 LFPGGAAPGEA
+105 APGEA
-116 ELQELCRALE
+116 EVQELCRELE
-126 LYLGWALEL
+126 RYLGWALEL
-135 CGGRVVLDALFAA
+135 CGGRVVLDTLFAS
-148 DRRCDDEYFE
+148 DRRRDDEYFE
-158 SLQELRGRAL
+158 SLHEFRGKAL
-168 RGHLARAK
+168 RGHLSRAK

-182 LQQHKSADTMVALM
+182 LQQHKNADTMVALM

-242 QYDNLGPRRVAALQ
+242 QYDNLGPKRVAALQ

-280 FKETVK
+280 FKETAK

-295 EQDEERFGKTTWSSA
+295 EQDQERFGKTSWASA

-324 TLQHL
+324 TLQCL

-339 RAGIQKLMENLGE
+339 RAGIQKNMENLSE
-352 EEENLS
+352 QEENLT
-358 VVEELEIQYYEMQ
+358 VVEELEIHYYETQ

-384 EEMLLIVQLDTIK
+384 EEMLLIAQLDTL
-397 RQIKEK
+397 RRHIKEK

-458 YLRNKKDQCEAS
+458 YLRNKKVQCEAS

-483 RFQQHHSIQIKR
+483 RFLQHHSIQIKR

-508 ISQERQKTLERLKAF
+508 ISQERQKTLERLKTF
-523 REASTWTTVVPNGM
+523 REAST
-537 KTRQKVGIA
+537 
-546 HNKCPAHVVLKTSRP
+546 KCPPHVVLKTSHP

-570 SITQQAVVL
+570 SIGSSKAKLGTIVIP
-579 SPPPLSRARAA
+579 SHPLS
-590 PAVVSPAPSPRTRA
+590 SRTRA

-609 QSILLIEAKESK
+609 KSILLVEAKESK
-621 ALCQNIP
+621 ASHHNTP
-628 ADIPVQIFVADGDAE
+628 GDIPVQIFVN
-643 LTDGDTEQQKHRE
+643 DGDTEQQKHSK
-656 ELMISPSLPPPPP
+656 ELMISSSSPPPQHP
-669 PPPLPPPLLPPP
+669 
-681 PLPPTLPLQ
+681 
-690 LKTPS
+690 
-695 ATEDKPLPLSSDSPS
+695 
-710 ESPALHKQSDSPRT
+710 
-724 SINNYIGSM
+724 
-733 DEVLASLKRS
+733 
-743 EVHLRKV
+743 
-750 EQPNPYASVKDNIL
+750 
-764 SAIRQGVKLRKV
+764 
-776 NRDTEKDATKGSP
+776 
-789 NELERS
+789 
-795 IKAAMQR
+795 
-802 IKKVSADSEEEDND
+802 
-816 QNNGEWDS
+816 

>member
-1 MEPQPDSLEGWV
+1 W
-13 AVRDTAF
+13 
-20 AEPQPPPRLRFL
+20 
-32 VGWNGA
+32 
-38 EGAFAVTCHGRAEAA
+38 
-53 AQAPQSWAGLFSAP
+53 
-67 ALRGVHRQLA
+67 A
-77 ALCPRLEPAFPAL
+77 ALC
-90 PPALPGAAAGGLWAV
+90 
-105 LFPGGAAPGEA
+105 PGGAAPGEA
-116 ELQELCRALE
+116 EGQRLCRELE
-126 LYLGWALEL
+126 RYLGWALEL
-135 CGGRVVLDALFAA
+135 CGGRVLLDALFAA
-148 DRRCDDEYFE
+148 ERRGDEEYFE
-158 SLQELRGRAL
+158 SLHELRGRAL

-182 LQQHKSADTMVALM
+182 LQQHKNADTMVALM

-242 QYDNLGPRRVAALQ
+242 QYDNLGPKRVAALQ

-267 SAVCSIQDITVNY
+267 SAVCSIQGITVNY

-286 ALAAMHKQM
+286 ALAGMHKQM
-295 EQDEERFGKTTWSSA
+295 EQDQERFGKTTWASA
-310 LPRLENLKCMLAKE
+310 VPRLENLKCMLAKE

-329 RARELCLKQK
+329 RARELCLKEK
-339 RAGIQKLMENLGE
+339 RAGIQRNL
-352 EEENLS
+352 ENLS
-358 VVEELEIQYYEMQ
+358 EQDEDLSLVEELEIEYYETQ
-371 LELYNVQLEVLKH
+371 LELYNIQLEVLKH
-384 EEMLLIVQLDTIK
+384 EEMLLIVQLDILR

-412 CENPE
+412 CESPE

-425 MGQHYANLSEMTML
+425 MGQHYANLSEMKML

-458 YLRNKKDQCEAS
+458 YLRNKKDRCEAT

-508 ISQERQKTLERLKAF
+508 ISQERQKTLERLKTF
-523 REASTWTTVVPNGM
+523 REASTATRVV
-537 KTRQKVGIA
+537 V
-546 HNKCPAHVVLKTSRP
+546 KTSCP
-561 QPLSPKLPR
+561 EPLSPRLPR
-570 SITQQAVVL
+570 GIPQQAVL
-579 SPPPLSRARAA
+579 GS
-590 PAVVSPAPSPRTRA
+590 PSPLRA
-604 APEQP
+604 TPAPEQP
-609 QSILLIEAKESK
+609 KSMLLVEAQGSETSHQD
-621 ALCQNIP
+621 AP
-628 ADIPVQIFVADGDAE
+628 AEIPVQIFVAGGDS
-643 LTDGDTEQQKHRE
+643 GQQKHCE
-656 ELMISPSLPPPPP
+656 GLMGSPASPPSPPPAPPLPPLPPP
-669 PPPLPPPLLPPP
+669 PPPLPF
-681 PLPPTLPLQ
+681 Q

-695 ATEDKPLPLSSDSPS
+695 AMEDKPLPLRFDGPTG
-710 ESPALHKQSDSPRT
+710 SPAPHKQDDFSRR
-724 SINNYIGSM
+724 SINNYMGSM

-743 EVHLRKV
+743 EVLLRKV
-750 EQPNPYASVKDNIL
+750 EEPNPFASVKDNIL

-776 NRDTEKDATKGSP
+776 NRDTEKDVSKGP
-789 NELERS
+789 ANELEKS
-795 IKAAMQR
+795 IKAVIQR
-802 IKKVSADSEEEDND
+802 IKKVSADSEEEESND

>member
-1 MEPQPDSLEGWV
+1 Q
-13 AVRDTAF
+13 
-20 AEPQPPPRLRFL
+20 
-32 VGWNGA
+32 
-38 EGAFAVTCHGRAEAA
+38 
-53 AQAPQSWAGLFSAP
+53 
-67 ALRGVHRQLA
+67 
-77 ALCPRLEPAFPAL
+77 
-90 PPALPGAAAGGLWAV
+90 
-105 LFPGGAAPGEA
+105 
-116 ELQELCRALE
+116 
-126 LYLGWALEL
+126 
-135 CGGRVVLDALFAA
+135 
-148 DRRCDDEYFE
+148 
-158 SLQELRGRAL
+158 
-168 RGHLARAK
+168 
-176 EALRRV
+176 V
-182 LQQHKSADTMVALM
+182 LQQHKNADTMVALM

-242 QYDNLGPRRVAALQ
+242 QYDNLGPKRVAALQ

-286 ALAAMHKQM
+286 AVAAMHKQM
-295 EQDEERFGKTTWSSA
+295 EQDQERFGKTAWASA

-339 RAGIQKLMENLGE
+339 RAGIRKNLENFSE
-352 EEENLS
+352 QEENLT
-358 VVEELEIQYYEMQ
+358 VVEELEIQYYETQ

-384 EEMLLIVQLDTIK
+384 EEMLLIVQLDTLR

-483 RFQQHHSIQIKR
+483 HFQQHHSIQIKR

-508 ISQERQKTLERLKAF
+508 ISQERQKTLERLKTF
-523 REASTWTTVVPNGM
+523 REAST
-537 KTRQKVGIA
+537 
-546 HNKCPAHVVLKTSRP
+546 KCPAHVVLKTSRP

-570 SITQQAVVL
+570 SVTQQAAVL
-579 SPPPLSRARAA
+579 SPPPSSR
-590 PAVVSPAPSPRTRA
+590 VRA

-609 QSILLIEAKESK
+609 KSILLVEAKESK
-621 ALCQNIP
+621 ASCQNTP
-628 ADIPVQIFVADGDAE
+628 ADIPVQIFVAAGDSKP
-643 LTDGDTEQQKHRE
+643 QKHSE
-656 ELMISPSLPPPPP
+656 GLMF
-669 PPPLPPPLLPPP
+669 
-681 PLPPTLPLQ
+681 
-690 LKTPS
+690 KTP
-695 ATEDKPLPLSSDSPS
+695 AAIEDKPLPLTSDGPA
-710 ESPALHKQSDSPRT
+710 ESPALHKQDDSSRRT
-724 SINNYIGSM
+724 INDYIGSM

-776 NRDTEKDATKGSP
+776 NRDTEKDVSKKPT

-795 IKAAMQR
+795 IKAVIQR
-802 IKKVSADSEEEDND
+802 IKKVSADSEEEENND

>member
-1 MEPQPDSLEGWV
+1 MEPQPDSLDGWV

-53 AQAPQSWAGLFSAP
+53 EQAPQSWAGLFSAP
-67 ALRGVHRQLA
+67 ALRGVHRQLS

-90 PPALPGAAAGGLWAV
+90 PSALPGAAAGGLWAV

-182 LQQHKSADTMVALM
+182 LQQHKSTDTMVALM
-196 KVYEE
+196 KVYEK

-242 QYDNLGPRRVAALQ
+242 QYDKLGPRRVAALQ

-295 EQDEERFGKTTWSSA
+295 EQDEERFGKTAWASA

-339 RAGIQKLMENLGE
+339 RTGIQKLMESLGE
-352 EEENLS
+352 QEENLS
-358 VVEELEIQYYEMQ
+358 VVEELEIQYYETQ

-523 REASTWTTVVPNGM
+523 RE
-537 KTRQKVGIA
+537 
-546 HNKCPAHVVLKTSRP
+546 KCPAHVVLKTSRP

-570 SITQQAVVL
+570 NITEQAVVL
-579 SPPPLSRARAA
+579 SPPPSS
-590 PAVVSPAPSPRTRA
+590 PAVLSPAPSPRARA

-621 ALCQNIP
+621 ALCQNTP
-628 ADIPVQIFVADGDAE
+628 ADIPVQIFASDGDAE
-643 LTDGDTEQQKHRE
+643 LTGGDTEQQKHSK
-656 ELMISPSLPPPPP
+656 ELLVSPSSPPPPPPPP

-681 PLPPTLPLQ
+681 PPPPPLPLQ
-690 LKTPS
+690 LKTPP
-695 ATEDKPLPLSSDSPS
+695 ATEDTPLPLSSNSPS
-710 ESPALHKQSDSPRT
+710 ESPALHKQDDSPRT
-724 SINNYIGSM
+724 SINNCIGSM

-750 EQPNPYASVKDNIL
+750 EQPNPYASVKDSIL

-776 NRDTEKDATKGSP
+776 NRDTEKDVSKGSP
-789 NELERS
+789 NDLERS

-802 IKKVSADSEEEDND
+802 IKKVSADSEEEEDND
-816 QNNGEWDS
+816 RNNGEWDS